1 MSKTLLERAHIIR
14 DEVAEAANTA
24 YRVGQLLAD
33 MIVMLQQSSGDY
45 LSSSHDDTAHGHI
58 TFAKGASVRNGL
70 DVEGATSLGGGATFG
85 DFRSGIV
92 GGRGGRIDGDGNAE
106 VESLTVRSYLR
117 ATELL
122 INRITAIEGD
132 WLMTESGTVEHVE
145 ALGSGR
151 YRLRLRRRWDNDY
164 TAFAPLDILKGVVN
178 TMAARALG
186 VVDAPDASAPLYATS
201 WMLVQDVDLTT
212 NTIGVQLYDDDPA
225 QIPSGRNTAPV
236 VGMNLARWGNQ
247 RNPERQSCLYLS
259 SREGRIVHLSHVDS
273 PILSDSDVSSSFGSV
288 PDFLRQMLG
297 DVLAQDQ
304 DYVYARGL
312 IVQDI
317 IRLGADSLPIAEI
330 VDRGVWK
337 SDATYYHK
345 SRNAETAVYEIS
357 DVWHE
362 GAKWRCLASSQ
373 GVAPSESRP
382 TQWLLLQA
390 APKDGRDGTKGD
402 KGSGTYIRYS
412 NDGGKTFTP
421 SAKSDFTDVSDVG
434 RNLLLGTNT
443 TIRGVKAPMVALRLS
458 RRLKI
463 GETYTLSY
471 KYKGRVGKW
480 TTGYIGGGIYC
491 FPAQNMQTDGEW
503 EVYSQTLTI
512 LDGDPNAPK
521 NTPLWYRYYQLRNM
535 FVNFYVGNDNDN
547 VEREIK
553 DVKLEVGS
561 VATPYSPA
569 PEDLEMGLVAGDWM
583 GTCQSDNGY
592 PKASVSDYTWS
603 KIKGAPGS
611 PGSPGAPG
619 APGKDGKNGRDGL
632 TTQANM
638 LHGTDF
644 KGRLSDVVRAGRWCA
659 QISDN
664 SAFSKGEQYA
674 DMTSPIFGADVM
686 LLSSPGNS
694 NLSSAKNEYSDL
706 VQQLD
711 GKLIPGQQYI
721 FSVYARSRRSNSC
734 KFWMI
739 AYPAGPH
746 TSFVAT
752 KEWQR
757 FSISFSATS
766 EACNFY
772 LRLWNNQGNKPDG
785 SGVYFSAP
793 KLELDGAATPW
804 CLSEDDKR
812 GERGSSLR
820 PRGMW
825 SDLKEGTRFSAG
837 TDGDPFLDVVT
848 MSTAAGTVETYYC
861 TQSHAKSNATAPRAD
876 SAYWR
881 KGDSF
886 EFISTRYALIGSAN
900 IGDAEIRQLR
910 TAPEGHDRVV
920 SIGAEQRTYAAG
932 NAYPSIVQGFRQEG
946 DQRIAVLEFYDGKT
960 GALLY
965 NLGPNGIFSS
975 LKRVGNKWERAGLM
989 WVGEYCT
996 IRQLYDWVVRNTY
1009 PDRQLGQPDMA
1020 HPEFGYKDKR
1030 VQIGELGFGL
1040 WFTEGYTKLNNLGD
1054 GGETLLYN
1062 VSRRGQPLYSSN
1074 PLFSLKPPVNGK
1086 RVFMVSDASIDLY
1099 NRENYG
1105 PNDIFVNSDGSE
1117 NGDISLT
1124 VPPTGWYATRHQ
1136 TMKDTGYSVYH
1147 SELGRDLRLFSLE
1160 LMRINDGFVTDLH
1173 TVYFAREDANPLGGQ
1188 TQKAQFGRDSRGNA
1202 QQHLIP

>member
-58 TFAKGASVRNGL
+58 TFAKGASVREGL
-70 DVEGATSLGGGATFG
+70 DVEGESHLRGGATFG

-145 ALGSGR
+145 PMGGGR

-186 VVDAPDASAPLYATS
+186 VVDAPDADAPLYATS
-201 WMLVQDVDLTT
+201 WMLVQDVDLST

-225 QIPSGRNTAPV
+225 QIPSGRNTPPV

-247 RNPERQSCLYLS
+247 RNAERQSCLYLS

-273 PILSDSDVSSSFGSV
+273 PLLSDSDVSSSFGTV
-288 PDFLRQMLG
+288 PDFLRRMLG
-297 DVLAQDQ
+297 DVLAPDQ
-304 DYVYARGL
+304 DYVFARGL

-337 SDATYYHK
+337 SDARYYHK
-345 SRNAETAVYEIS
+345 SRNADTSVYEIS

-373 GVAPSESRP
+373 GVAPSASRA

-390 APKDGRDGTKGD
+390 APKDGQTSYLHIK
-402 KGSGTYIRYS
+402 YS
-412 NDGGKTFTP
+412 NDGGRTFTANNGETVGDYIGECTDFNQQAPNSP
-421 SAKSDFTDVSDVG
+421 SAYKW
-434 RNLLLGTNT
+434 
-443 TIRGVKAPMVALRLS
+443 S
-458 RRLKI
+458 RIK
-463 GETYTLSY
+463 
-471 KYKGRVGKW
+471 
-480 TTGYIGGGIYC
+480 
-491 FPAQNMQTDGEW
+491 
-503 EVYSQTLTI
+503 
-512 LDGDPNAPK
+512 GDP
-521 NTPLWYRYYQLRNM
+521 
-535 FVNFYVGNDNDN
+535 
-547 VEREIK
+547 
-553 DVKLEVGS
+553 
-561 VATPYSPA
+561 
-569 PEDLEMGLVAGDWM
+569 
-583 GTCQSDNGY
+583 
-592 PKASVSDYTWS
+592 
-603 KIKGAPGS
+603 GAPGND
-611 PGSPGAPG
+611 G

-644 KGRLSDVVRAGRWCA
+644 KGKILDSPHAGRWCA
-659 QISDN
+659 MVTDN
-664 SAFSKGEQYA
+664 SVFSKGEKYA
-674 DMTSPIFGADVM
+674 EMTNPIFGADTM
-686 LLSSPGNS
+686 LLSSPGNP

-711 GKLIPGQQYI
+711 GKLIRGQQYV

-772 LRLWNNQGNKPDG
+772 LRLWNNFGNRPDG
-785 SGVYFSAP
+785 AGVYFAAP

-804 CLSEDDKR
+804 CLSEADKR
-812 GERGSSLR
+812 GERGASIR

-825 SDLKEGTRFSAG
+825 SDLKDGSRFSAG
-837 TDGDPFLDVVT
+837 TDGDPFMDVVT
-848 MSTAAGTVETYYC
+848 ISTAAGTVETYYC
-861 TQSHAKSNATAPRAD
+861 TQSHEKSSATAPRAD

-886 EFISTRYALIGSAN
+886 EFISTRYALIGDAN
-900 IGDAEIRQLR
+900 IDSAQIRQLR

-965 NLGPNGIFSS
+965 NLGPNGIFSA

-996 IRQLYDWVVRNTY
+996 IRQLYDWVVNNRY
-1009 PDRQLGQPDMA
+1009 PERQLGQPDMA
-1020 HPEFGYKDKR
+1020 NPEFGHQDQR
-1030 VQIGELGFGL
+1030 VQIGQLGFGL
-1040 WFTEGYTKLNNLGD
+1040 WFTEGYTTLNNLGD
-1054 GGETLLYN
+1054 SGETKLYN
-1062 VSRRGQPLYSSN
+1062 VSRRGQPLYSSH

-1086 RVFMVSDASIDLY
+1086 RVFMVSDALIDHY
-1099 NRENYG
+1099 TAENYG

-1117 NGDISLT
+1117 NGDIFRT
-1124 VPPTGWYATRHQ
+1124 VPPIGWYATRHQ

-1147 SELGRDLRLFSLE
+1147 PELRQDLRLFSLE
-1160 LMRINDGFVTDLH
+1160 LVRIEDGFITNLD
-1173 TVYFAREDANPLGGQ
+1173 TVYFAIEDANPLAGQ

-1202 QQHLIP
+1202 RERLMP

>member
-45 LSSSHDDTAHGHI
+45 LSSAHDDTAHGHI
-58 TFAKGASVRNGL
+58 TFAKGASVHEGL
-70 DVEGATSLGGGATFG
+70 DVEGESSLRGGATFG

-145 ALGSGR
+145 TVGSGR

-273 PILSDSDVSSSFGSV
+273 PILSDSDVSSSFGTV

-317 IRLGADSLPIAEI
+317 IRLGADSLPMPEI
-330 VDRGVWK
+330 VDRGVWQ
-337 SDATYYHK
+337 SDARYYHK
-345 SRNAETAVYEIS
+345 SRNADTSVYEIS

-362 GAKWRCLASSQ
+362 GAKWRCLANSQ
-373 GVAPSESRP
+373 GIAPSASRA

-390 APKDGRDGTKGD
+390 APQDGQTSYLHIK
-402 KGSGTYIRYS
+402 YS
-412 NDGGKTFTP
+412 NDGGRTFTANNGETVGDYIGECTDFNEQAPNRP
-421 SAKSDFTDVSDVG
+421 SA
-434 RNLLLGTNT
+434 
-443 TIRGVKAPMVALRLS
+443 
-458 RRLKI
+458 
-463 GETYTLSY
+463 Y
-471 KYKGRVGKW
+471 K
-480 TTGYIGGGIYC
+480 
-491 FPAQNMQTDGEW
+491 
-503 EVYSQTLTI
+503 
-512 LDGDPNAPK
+512 
-521 NTPLWYRYYQLRNM
+521 
-535 FVNFYVGNDNDN
+535 
-547 VEREIK
+547 
-553 DVKLEVGS
+553 
-561 VATPYSPA
+561 
-569 PEDLEMGLVAGDWM
+569 
-583 GTCQSDNGY
+583 
-592 PKASVSDYTWS
+592 WS
-603 KIKGAPGS
+603 KIKGE
-611 PGSPGAPG
+611 PGAPG
-619 APGKDGKNGRDGL
+619 APGAPGTPGKDGKNGRDGL

-644 KGRLSDVVRAGRWCA
+644 KGKILDRPHAGRWCA
-659 QISDN
+659 QVTDN
-664 SAFSKGEQYA
+664 SAFTKGEQYA
-674 DMTSPIFGADVM
+674 AMSSPIFGADVV
-686 LLSSPGNS
+686 LLTSPGNS
-694 NLSSAKNEYSDL
+694 NLSSAKNEYSEL
-706 VQQLD
+706 VQQFA
-711 GKLIPGQQYI
+711 GKLIPGQQYV

-739 AYPAGPH
+739 AYPAGPQ

-757 FSISFSATS
+757 FSISFSAAS

-772 LRLWNNQGNKPDG
+772 LRLWNNFGNKPDG
-785 SGVYFSAP
+785 SGVYFAAP

-804 CLSEDDKR
+804 CLSEADKR

-825 SDLKEGTRFSAG
+825 SDLKDGSRFSAG
-837 TDGDPFLDVVT
+837 TDGDPFMDVVT
-848 MSTAAGTVETYYC
+848 MSTGAGTVETYYC
-861 TQSHAKSNATAPRAD
+861 TQSHEKSSATAPRAD

-886 EFISTRYALIGSAN
+886 EFISTRYALIGDATIDSAQV
-900 IGDAEIRQLR
+900 RQLR

-920 SIGAEQRTYAAG
+920 SVGAEQRTYAAG

-965 NLGPNGIFSS
+965 NLGPNGIFSA
-975 LKRVGNKWERAGLM
+975 LKRVGNKWDRAGLM

-996 IRQLYDWVVRNTY
+996 IRQLYDWVVKNIY
-1009 PDRQLGQPDMA
+1009 PNRQLGQPDMA
-1020 HPEFGYKDKR
+1020 HPEFGHKDQR
-1030 VQIGELGFGL
+1030 VEIGELGFGL
-1040 WFTEGYTKLNNLGD
+1040 WFTEGYTTLNNLGD
-1054 GGETLLYN
+1054 SGETKLYN
-1062 VSRRGQPLYSSN
+1062 VSRRGQPLYSSH

-1086 RVFMVSDASIDLY
+1086 RVFMVSDLSIDLY
-1099 NRENYG
+1099 NSENYG
-1105 PNDIFVNSDGSE
+1105 PNDILVNSDGSE

-1147 SELGRDLRLFSLE
+1147 TELGRRLDLYSLE
-1160 LMRINDGFVTDLH
+1160 LVRINDGFITDLH
-1173 TVYFAREDANPLGGQ
+1173 TVYFAEEDAYPQGGQ
-1188 TQKAQFGRDSRGNA
+1188 TQKAQFGRDSSGNA
-1202 QQHLIP
+1202 RPHLIP

>member
-58 TFAKGASVRNGL
+58 TFAKGASVRDGL
-70 DVEGATSLGGGATFG
+70 DVEGASSLRGGATFG
-85 DFRSGIV
+85 DFRSGLV

-145 ALGSGR
+145 AVGGGR

-186 VVDAPDASAPLYATS
+186 VVDAPNASAPLYATS
-201 WMLVQDVDLTT
+201 WMLVQDVDLST

-273 PILSDSDVSSSFGSV
+273 PLLSDSDVSSSFGSV
-288 PDFLRQMLG
+288 PDFLRQLLG
-297 DVLAQDQ
+297 DVLAPDQ

-317 IRLGADSLPIAEI
+317 IRLGADSLPMPEI

-337 SDATYYHK
+337 SDARYYHK
-345 SRNAETAVYEIS
+345 SRNADTAVYEIS

-373 GVAPSESRP
+373 GVAPSASRP

-390 APKDGRDGTKGD
+390 APQDGQTSYLHIK
-402 KGSGTYIRYS
+402 YS
-412 NDGGKTFTP
+412 NDGGRTFTANNGDTVGDYIGECTDFNERAPSTP
-421 SAKSDFTDVSDVG
+421 SA
-434 RNLLLGTNT
+434 
-443 TIRGVKAPMVALRLS
+443 
-458 RRLKI
+458 
-463 GETYTLSY
+463 Y
-471 KYKGRVGKW
+471 K
-480 TTGYIGGGIYC
+480 
-491 FPAQNMQTDGEW
+491 
-503 EVYSQTLTI
+503 
-512 LDGDPNAPK
+512 
-521 NTPLWYRYYQLRNM
+521 
-535 FVNFYVGNDNDN
+535 
-547 VEREIK
+547 
-553 DVKLEVGS
+553 
-561 VATPYSPA
+561 
-569 PEDLEMGLVAGDWM
+569 
-583 GTCQSDNGY
+583 
-592 PKASVSDYTWS
+592 WS
-603 KIKGAPGS
+603 KIKGEPGAPGS
-611 PGSPGAPG
+611 DG

-644 KGRLSDVVRAGRWCA
+644 RGKILDRPQAGRWCA
-659 QISDN
+659 QVTEH
-664 SAFSKGEQYA
+664 SAFTKGEQYA
-674 DMTSPIFGADVM
+674 AMSSPIFGADVV
-686 LLSSPGNS
+686 LLTSPGNS
-694 NLSSAKNEYSDL
+694 NLSSTKNEYSEM
-706 VQQLD
+706 VQQFA
-711 GKLIPGQQYI
+711 GKLIPGQQYV

-734 KFWMI
+734 KFWLI
-739 AYPAGPH
+739 AYPAGPQ

-757 FSISFSATS
+757 FSISFSAAS

-772 LRLWNNQGNKPDG
+772 LRLWNNFGNKPDG
-785 SGVYFSAP
+785 SGVYFAAP
-793 KLELDGAATPW
+793 KLELDGVATPW

-837 TDGDPFLDVVT
+837 TDGDPFMDVVT

-861 TQSHAKSNATAPRAD
+861 TQSHVKSNATAPRAD

-886 EFISTRYALIGSAN
+886 EFISTRYALIGDAN
-900 IGDAEIRQLR
+900 IDSAQIRQLR

-965 NLGPNGIFSS
+965 NLGPNGIFSA
-975 LKRVGNKWERAGLM
+975 LNRVGNKWERAGLM

-996 IRQLYDWVVRNTY
+996 IRQLYDWVVKNYY
-1009 PDRQLGQPDMA
+1009 PDPQPGQPDMA
-1020 HPEFGYKDKR
+1020 NPEFGHQDQR
-1030 VQIGELGFGL
+1030 VQIGQLGFGL
-1040 WFTEGYTKLNNLGD
+1040 WFTEGYTTLNNLGD
-1054 GGETLLYN
+1054 GGETKLYN
-1062 VSRRGQPLYSSN
+1062 VSRRGQPLYSSH
-1074 PLFSLKPPVNGK
+1074 PLFSLKAPVNGK
-1086 RVFMVSDASIDLY
+1086 RVFMVSDLSIDLY
-1099 NRENYG
+1099 NAENYG
-1105 PNDIFVNSDGSE
+1105 PNDILVNSDGSE

-1147 SELGRDLRLFSLE
+1147 SELRQNLRLFSLE

-1173 TVYFAREDANPLGGQ
+1173 TVYFAEEDANPRGGQ

-1202 QQHLIP
+1202 RQRLMP

>member
-58 TFAKGASVRNGL
+58 TFAKGASVRDGL
-70 DVEGATSLGGGATFG
+70 DVDGESRLRGGATFG

-145 ALGSGR
+145 AVGGGR

-201 WMLVQDVDLTT
+201 WMLVQDVDLST

-225 QIPSGRNTAPV
+225 QIPSGRNTPPV

-247 RNPERQSCLYLS
+247 RNAERQSCLYLS

-273 PILSDSDVSSSFGSV
+273 PILSDSDVSSSFGTV
-288 PDFLRQMLG
+288 PDFLRRMLG
-297 DVLAQDQ
+297 DVLAPDQ
-304 DYVYARGL
+304 DYVFARGL

-337 SDATYYHK
+337 SDARYYHK
-345 SRNAETAVYEIS
+345 SRNADTSVYEIS

-362 GAKWRCLASSQ
+362 GAKWRCLADSQ
-373 GVAPSESRP
+373 GVAPSASRA

-390 APKDGRDGTKGD
+390 APEDGKNGKTSYVHIK
-402 KGSGTYIRYS
+402 YS
-412 NDGGKTFTP
+412 NDGGRSFT
-421 SAKSDFTDVSDVG
+421 SNNGETVG
-434 RNLLLGTNT
+434 DY
-443 TIRGVKAPMVALRLS
+443 
-458 RRLKI
+458 I
-463 GETYTLSY
+463 GECTDFNEIAPNSPSSY
-471 KYKGRVGKW
+471 K
-480 TTGYIGGGIYC
+480 
-491 FPAQNMQTDGEW
+491 
-503 EVYSQTLTI
+503 
-512 LDGDPNAPK
+512 
-521 NTPLWYRYYQLRNM
+521 
-535 FVNFYVGNDNDN
+535 
-547 VEREIK
+547 
-553 DVKLEVGS
+553 
-561 VATPYSPA
+561 
-569 PEDLEMGLVAGDWM
+569 
-583 GTCQSDNGY
+583 
-592 PKASVSDYTWS
+592 WS
-603 KIKGAPGS
+603 KIKGEPGA
-611 PGSPGAPG
+611 PGAPG

-644 KGRLSDVVRAGRWCA
+644 KGKILDSPRAGRWCA
-659 QISDN
+659 MVTDN
-664 SAFSKGEQYA
+664 SVFSKAEKYA
-674 DMTSPIFGADVM
+674 EMTNPIFGADTM
-686 LLSSPGNS
+686 LLSSPGNP
-694 NLSSAKNEYSDL
+694 NLSSTKNEYSDL

-711 GKLIPGQQYI
+711 GKLIRGQQYV

-757 FSISFSATS
+757 FSISFSAAS

-772 LRLWNNQGNKPDG
+772 LRLWNNFGNRPDG
-785 SGVYFSAP
+785 AGVYFAAP

-804 CLSEDDKR
+804 CLSEADKR
-812 GERGSSLR
+812 GERGASIR

-825 SDLKEGTRFSAG
+825 SDLKDGSRFSAG
-837 TDGDPFLDVVT
+837 TDGNPFMDVVT
-848 MSTAAGTVETYYC
+848 ISTAAGTVETYYC
-861 TQSHAKSNATAPRAD
+861 TQSHEKSSATAPRAD

-886 EFISTRYALIGSAN
+886 EFISTRYALIGDAHIDSAQ
-900 IGDAEIRQLR
+900 IRQLR

-965 NLGPNGIFSS
+965 NLGPNGIFSA
-975 LKRVGNKWERAGLM
+975 LKRVGNKWKRAGLM

-996 IRQLYDWVVRNTY
+996 IRQLYDWVVYNIY
-1009 PDRQLGQPDMA
+1009 PAPQLGQPDMA
-1020 HPEFGYKDKR
+1020 NPEFGHQDKR

-1040 WFTEGYTKLNNLGD
+1040 WFEEGYTTLNNLGD
-1054 GGETLLYN
+1054 SGETKLYN
-1062 VSRRGQPLYSSN
+1062 VSRRGQPLYSSH
-1074 PLFSLKPPVNGK
+1074 PLFSLKPPVNGN
-1086 RVFMVSDASIDLY
+1086 RVFMVSDLSIDLY
-1099 NRENYG
+1099 NAENYG

-1117 NGDISLT
+1117 IGDISLT

-1136 TMKDTGYSVYH
+1136 TMTDTGYSVH
-1147 SELGRDLRLFSLE
+1147 HPELRQDLRLFSLE
-1160 LMRINDGFVTDLH
+1160 LVRIEDGFVTDRD
-1173 TVYFAREDANPLGGQ
+1173 TVYFTKEDAYPRGGQ

-1202 QQHLIP
+1202 RERLMP

>member
-58 TFAKGASVRNGL
+58 TFAKGASVREGL
-70 DVEGATSLGGGATFG
+70 DVEGASSLRGGATFG

-145 ALGSGR
+145 SVGGGR

-186 VVDAPDASAPLYATS
+186 VVDAPDADAPLYATS
-201 WMLVQDVDLTT
+201 WMLVQDVDLST

-225 QIPSGRNTAPV
+225 QIPSGRNTPPV

-247 RNPERQSCLYLS
+247 RNAERQSCLYLS

-273 PILSDSDVSSSFGSV
+273 PILSDSDVSSSFGTV

-297 DVLAQDQ
+297 DVLAPDQ
-304 DYVYARGL
+304 DYVFARGL

-317 IRLGADSLPIAEI
+317 IRLGPDSLPIAEI
-330 VDRGVWK
+330 VDRGVWQ
-337 SDATYYHK
+337 SDARYYHK
-345 SRNAETAVYEIS
+345 SRNADTSVYEIS

-362 GAKWRCLASSQ
+362 GAKWRCLADSQ
-373 GVAPSESRP
+373 GVAPSASRA

-390 APKDGRDGTKGD
+390 APEDGKNGKTSYVHIK
-402 KGSGTYIRYS
+402 YS
-412 NDGGKTFTP
+412 NDGGRSFT
-421 SAKSDFTDVSDVG
+421 SNNGETVG
-434 RNLLLGTNT
+434 DY
-443 TIRGVKAPMVALRLS
+443 
-458 RRLKI
+458 I
-463 GETYTLSY
+463 GECTDFNEIAPNSPSSY
-471 KYKGRVGKW
+471 K
-480 TTGYIGGGIYC
+480 
-491 FPAQNMQTDGEW
+491 
-503 EVYSQTLTI
+503 
-512 LDGDPNAPK
+512 
-521 NTPLWYRYYQLRNM
+521 
-535 FVNFYVGNDNDN
+535 
-547 VEREIK
+547 
-553 DVKLEVGS
+553 
-561 VATPYSPA
+561 
-569 PEDLEMGLVAGDWM
+569 
-583 GTCQSDNGY
+583 
-592 PKASVSDYTWS
+592 WS
-603 KIKGAPGS
+603 KIKGEPGA
-611 PGSPGAPG
+611 PGAPG

-644 KGRLSDVVRAGRWCA
+644 KGKILDSPHAGRWCA
-659 QISDN
+659 MVTDN
-664 SAFSKGEQYA
+664 SVFSKGEKYA
-674 DMTSPIFGADVM
+674 EMTNPIFGADTM
-686 LLSSPGNS
+686 LLSSPGNP
-694 NLSSAKNEYSDL
+694 NLSSTKNEYSDL
-706 VQQLD
+706 VQQFD
-711 GKLIPGQQYI
+711 GKLIRGQQYV

-772 LRLWNNQGNKPDG
+772 LRLWNNFGNRPDG
-785 SGVYFSAP
+785 AGVYFAAP

-812 GERGSSLR
+812 GERGGTIR

-825 SDLKEGTRFSAG
+825 SDLKDGSRFSAG
-837 TDGDPFLDVVT
+837 TDGDPFMDVVT
-848 MSTAAGTVETYYC
+848 ISTAAGTVETYYC
-861 TQSHAKSNATAPRAD
+861 TQSHEKSSATAPRAD

-886 EFISTRYALIGSAN
+886 EFISTRYALIGDAN
-900 IGDAEIRQLR
+900 IDSAQIRQLR

-965 NLGPNGIFSS
+965 NLGPNGIFSA

-996 IRQLYDWVVRNTY
+996 IRQLYDWVVYNNY

-1020 HPEFGYKDKR
+1020 NPEFGHQGER
-1030 VQIGELGFGL
+1030 VEIGQLGFGL
-1040 WFTEGYTKLNNLGD
+1040 WFEEGYTTLNNLGD
-1054 GGETLLYN
+1054 SGQSRLYN
-1062 VSRRGQPLYSSN
+1062 VSRRGT
-1074 PLFSLKPPVNGK
+1074 PLFSGK

-1117 NGDISLT
+1117 NGDIFRT
-1124 VPPTGWYATRHQ
+1124 VPPIGWYATRHQ

-1147 SELGRDLRLFSLE
+1147 PELRQDLRLYTLE
-1160 LMRINDGFVTDLH
+1160 LVRINDGYITDRY
-1173 TVYFAREDANPLGGQ
+1173 TVYFTKEDAYPRGGQ

-1202 QQHLIP
+1202 RERLMP

>member
-58 TFAKGASVRNGL
+58 TFAKGASVREGL
-70 DVEGATSLGGGATFG
+70 DVEGGSSLRGGATFG

-145 ALGSGR
+145 AMGGGR

-201 WMLVQDVDLTT
+201 WMLVQDVDLST

-225 QIPSGRNTAPV
+225 QIPSGRNTPPV

-247 RNPERQSCLYLS
+247 RNAERQSCLYLS

-273 PILSDSDVSSSFGSV
+273 PILSDSDVSSSFGTV
-288 PDFLRQMLG
+288 PDFLRRMLG
-297 DVLAQDQ
+297 DVLAPDQ

-317 IRLGADSLPIAEI
+317 IRLGPDSLPIAEI
-330 VDRGVWK
+330 VDRGVWT
-337 SDATYYHK
+337 SDARYYHK
-345 SRNAETAVYEIS
+345 SRNADTSVYEIS

-362 GAKWRCLASSQ
+362 GAKWRCLADSQ
-373 GVAPSESRP
+373 GVAPSSSRA

-390 APKDGRDGTKGD
+390 APKDGRDGAKGD
-402 KGSGTYIRYS
+402 KGEQGE
-412 NDGGKTFTP
+412 
-421 SAKSDFTDVSDVG
+421 
-434 RNLLLGTNT
+434 
-443 TIRGVKAPMVALRLS
+443 RGER
-458 RRLKI
+458 
-463 GETYTLSY
+463 
-471 KYKGRVGKW
+471 
-480 TTGYIGGGIYC
+480 
-491 FPAQNMQTDGEW
+491 
-503 EVYSQTLTI
+503 
-512 LDGDPNAPK
+512 
-521 NTPLWYRYYQLRNM
+521 
-535 FVNFYVGNDNDN
+535 GND
-547 VEREIK
+547 
-553 DVKLEVGS
+553 
-561 VATPYSPA
+561 
-569 PEDLEMGLVAGDWM
+569 
-583 GTCQSDNGY
+583 
-592 PKASVSDYTWS
+592 
-603 KIKGAPGS
+603 GAPGA
-611 PGSPGAPG
+611 PGAPGRDG
-619 APGKDGKNGRDGL
+619 APGKDGKNGRDGV

-644 KGRLSDVVRAGRWCA
+644 KGKILDSPHAGRWCA
-659 QISDN
+659 MVTDN
-664 SAFSKGEQYA
+664 SVFSKGEKYA
-674 DMTSPIFGADVM
+674 EMTNPIFGADTM
-686 LLSSPGNS
+686 LLSSPGNPS
-694 NLSSAKNEYSDL
+694 LSSAKNEYSDL

-711 GKLIPGQQYI
+711 GKLIRGQQYV

-772 LRLWNNQGNKPDG
+772 LRLWNNFGNRPDG
-785 SGVYFSAP
+785 AGVYFAAP

-812 GERGSSLR
+812 GERGASIR

-825 SDLKEGTRFSAG
+825 SDLKEGTHFSAG
-837 TDGDPFLDVVT
+837 TDGDPFMDVVT
-848 MSTAAGTVETYYC
+848 ISTAAGTVETYYC
-861 TQSHAKSNATAPRAD
+861 TQSHEKSSATAPRAD

-886 EFISTRYALIGSAN
+886 EFISTRYALIGDAN
-900 IGDAEIRQLR
+900 IDSAQVRQLR

-965 NLGPNGIFSS
+965 NLGPNGIFSA

-996 IRQLYDWVVRNTY
+996 VRQLYDWVVYNKY

-1020 HPEFGYKDKR
+1020 NPEFGHQDQR
-1030 VQIGELGFGL
+1030 VEIGQLGFGL
-1040 WFTEGYTKLNNLGD
+1040 WFEEGYTTLNNLGD
-1054 GGETLLYN
+1054 SGQSRLYN
-1062 VSRRGQPLYSSN
+1062 VSRRGT
-1074 PLFSLKPPVNGK
+1074 PLFSGK

-1136 TMKDTGYSVYH
+1136 TMKDTGYSVH
-1147 SELGRDLRLFSLE
+1147 HPELRQDLRLFSLE
-1160 LMRINDGFVTDLH
+1160 LVRIDDGFVTDRD
-1173 TVYFAREDANPLGGQ
+1173 TVYFTKEDAYPQGGQ

-1202 QQHLIP
+1202 RERLMP

>member
-58 TFAKGASVRNGL
+58 TFEKGASVRDGL

-145 ALGSGR
+145 AVGGGR

-225 QIPSGRNTAPV
+225 QIPSGRNTPPV

-247 RNPERQSCLYLS
+247 RNAERQSCLYLS

-297 DVLAQDQ
+297 DVLAPDQ

-317 IRLGADSLPIAEI
+317 IRLGADSLPMPEI
-330 VDRGVWK
+330 VDRGVWQ
-337 SDATYYHK
+337 SDARYYHK
-345 SRNAETAVYEIS
+345 SRNADTSVYEIS

-362 GAKWRCLASSQ
+362 GTKWRCLATSQ
-373 GVAPSESRP
+373 GVAPSASRP

-390 APKDGRDGTKGD
+390 APQDGRTSYLHIK
-402 KGSGTYIRYS
+402 YS
-412 NDGGKTFTP
+412 NDGGRTFTANNGETVGDYIGECTDFNKQAPNSP
-421 SAKSDFTDVSDVG
+421 SAYKW
-434 RNLLLGTNT
+434 
-443 TIRGVKAPMVALRLS
+443 S
-458 RRLKI
+458 RIK
-463 GETYTLSY
+463 
-471 KYKGRVGKW
+471 
-480 TTGYIGGGIYC
+480 
-491 FPAQNMQTDGEW
+491 
-503 EVYSQTLTI
+503 
-512 LDGDPNAPK
+512 GDP
-521 NTPLWYRYYQLRNM
+521 
-535 FVNFYVGNDNDN
+535 
-547 VEREIK
+547 
-553 DVKLEVGS
+553 
-561 VATPYSPA
+561 
-569 PEDLEMGLVAGDWM
+569 
-583 GTCQSDNGY
+583 
-592 PKASVSDYTWS
+592 
-603 KIKGAPGS
+603 GAPGS
-611 PGSPGAPG
+611 DG

-644 KGRLSDVVRAGRWCA
+644 KGKILDRPQAGRWCA
-659 QISDN
+659 QVTEN
-664 SAFSKGEQYA
+664 SAFTKGEQYA
-674 DMTSPIFGADVM
+674 AMSSPIFGADVV
-686 LLSSPGNS
+686 LLTSPGNS
-694 NLSSAKNEYSDL
+694 NLSSAKNEYSEL
-706 VQQLD
+706 VQQFA
-711 GKLIPGQQYI
+711 GKLIPGQQYV

-734 KFWMI
+734 KFWLI
-739 AYPAGPH
+739 AYPAGPQ
-746 TSFVAT
+746 TSFVVT

-757 FSISFSATS
+757 FSISFSAAS

-772 LRLWNNQGNKPDG
+772 LRLWNNYGNKPDG
-785 SGVYFSAP
+785 SGVYFAAP

-837 TDGDPFLDVVT
+837 TDGDPFMDVVT
-848 MSTAAGTVETYYC
+848 MSTSAGTVETYYC
-861 TQSHAKSNATAPRAD
+861 TQSHAKSSATAPRAD

-886 EFISTRYALIGSAN
+886 EFISTRYALIGDAN
-900 IGDAEIRQLR
+900 IDSAQIRQLR

-965 NLGPNGIFSS
+965 NLGPNGIFSA

-996 IRQLYDWVVRNTY
+996 IRQLYDWVVHNRY

-1020 HPEFGYKDKR
+1020 HPEFGHKDKR

-1040 WFTEGYTKLNNLGD
+1040 WFTEGYTTLNNLGD
-1054 GGETLLYN
+1054 SGQSRLYN
-1062 VSRRGQPLYSSN
+1062 VSRRGT
-1074 PLFSLKPPVNGK
+1074 PLFSGK

-1136 TMKDTGYSVYH
+1136 TMQRTGYSVYH
-1147 SELGRDLRLFSLE
+1147 TELGRRLDLYSLE
-1160 LMRINDGFVTDLH
+1160 LVRINDGFVTDRH
-1173 TVYFAREDANPLGGQ
+1173 TVYFALEDAYPLGGQ
-1188 TQKAQFGRDSRGNA
+1188 TQKAQFGRDSSGNA
-1202 QQHLIP
+1202 RPHLIP

>member
-1 MSKTLLERAHIIR
+1 MAKTLLERAHIIR

-58 TFAKGASVRNGL
+58 TFAKGASVREGL
-70 DVEGATSLGGGATFG
+70 DVEGESSLRGGATFG

-145 ALGSGR
+145 SMGGGR

-186 VVDAPDASAPLYATS
+186 VVDAPDANAPLYATS
-201 WMLVQDVDLTT
+201 WMLVQDVDLST

-225 QIPSGRNTAPV
+225 QIPSGRNTPPV

-247 RNPERQSCLYLS
+247 RNAERQSCLYLS

-273 PILSDSDVSSSFGSV
+273 PLLSDSDVSSSFGSV

-297 DVLAQDQ
+297 DVLAPDQ

-317 IRLGADSLPIAEI
+317 IRLGADSLPMPEI
-330 VDRGVWK
+330 VDRGVWQR
-337 SDATYYHK
+337 DARYYHK
-345 SRNAETAVYEIS
+345 SRNADTSVYEIS

-362 GAKWRCLASSQ
+362 GAKWRCLANSQ
-373 GVAPSESRP
+373 GVAPSASRP

-390 APKDGRDGTKGD
+390 APQDGQTSYLHIK
-402 KGSGTYIRYS
+402 YS
-412 NDGGKTFTP
+412 NDGGRTFTANNGETVGDYIGECTDFNQQAPNSP
-421 SAKSDFTDVSDVG
+421 SAYKW
-434 RNLLLGTNT
+434 
-443 TIRGVKAPMVALRLS
+443 S
-458 RRLKI
+458 RIK
-463 GETYTLSY
+463 
-471 KYKGRVGKW
+471 
-480 TTGYIGGGIYC
+480 
-491 FPAQNMQTDGEW
+491 
-503 EVYSQTLTI
+503 
-512 LDGDPNAPK
+512 GDP
-521 NTPLWYRYYQLRNM
+521 
-535 FVNFYVGNDNDN
+535 
-547 VEREIK
+547 
-553 DVKLEVGS
+553 
-561 VATPYSPA
+561 
-569 PEDLEMGLVAGDWM
+569 
-583 GTCQSDNGY
+583 
-592 PKASVSDYTWS
+592 
-603 KIKGAPGS
+603 GAPGND
-611 PGSPGAPG
+611 G

-644 KGRLSDVVRAGRWCA
+644 KGKILDSPHAGRWCA
-659 QISDN
+659 MVTDN
-664 SAFSKGEQYA
+664 SVFSKAEKYA
-674 DMTSPIFGADVM
+674 EMTNPIFGADTM
-686 LLSSPGNS
+686 LLSSPGNP

-706 VQQLD
+706 VQQFD
-711 GKLIPGQQYI
+711 GKLIRGQQYV

-772 LRLWNNQGNKPDG
+772 LRLWNNFGNRPDG
-785 SGVYFSAP
+785 AGVYFAAP

-804 CLSEDDKR
+804 CLSEADKR
-812 GERGSSLR
+812 GERGASIR

-825 SDLKEGTRFSAG
+825 SDLKDGSRFSAG
-837 TDGDPFLDVVT
+837 TDGDPFMDVVT
-848 MSTAAGTVETYYC
+848 ISTGAGTVETYYC
-861 TQSHAKSNATAPRAD
+861 TQSHEKSSATAPRAD

-886 EFISTRYALIGSAN
+886 EFISTRYALIGDAN
-900 IGDAEIRQLR
+900 IDSAQVRQLR

-965 NLGPNGIFSS
+965 NLGPNGIFSA
-975 LKRVGNKWERAGLM
+975 LNRVGNKWERAGLM

-996 IRQLYDWVVRNTY
+996 VRQLYDWVVYNKY

-1020 HPEFGYKDKR
+1020 NPEFGHQDNR
-1030 VQIGELGFGL
+1030 VEIGQLGFGL
-1040 WFTEGYTKLNNLGD
+1040 WFEEGYTTLNNLGD
-1054 GGETLLYN
+1054 SGQSRLYN
-1062 VSRRGQPLYSSN
+1062 VSRRGT
-1074 PLFSLKPPVNGK
+1074 PLFSGK

-1105 PNDIFVNSDGSE
+1105 PHDIFVNSDGSE
-1117 NGDISLT
+1117 NGDIFRT
-1124 VPPTGWYATRHQ
+1124 VPPIGWYATRHQ

-1147 SELGRDLRLFSLE
+1147 PELRQDLRLFSLE
-1160 LMRINDGFVTDLH
+1160 LVRINDGYITDRY
-1173 TVYFAREDANPLGGQ
+1173 TVYFTKEDAYPRGGQ

-1202 QQHLIP
+1202 RERLMP

>member
-58 TFAKGASVRNGL
+58 TFAKGASVRDGL
-70 DVEGATSLGGGATFG
+70 DVDGESRLRGGATFG
-85 DFRSGIV
+85 DFRSGLV

-145 ALGSGR
+145 PMGGGR

-201 WMLVQDVDLTT
+201 WMLVQDVDLST

-225 QIPSGRNTAPV
+225 QIPSGRNTPPV

-247 RNPERQSCLYLS
+247 RNAERQSCLYLS

-273 PILSDSDVSSSFGSV
+273 PILSDSDVSSSFGTV

-297 DVLAQDQ
+297 DVLAQGQ
-304 DYVYARGL
+304 DYVFARGL

-330 VDRGVWK
+330 VDRGVWT
-337 SDATYYHK
+337 SDARYYHK
-345 SRNAETAVYEIS
+345 SRNADTSVYEIS

-362 GAKWRCLASSQ
+362 GAKWRCLADSQ
-373 GVAPSESRP
+373 GVAPSASRA

-390 APKDGRDGTKGD
+390 APQDGQT
-402 KGSGTYIRYS
+402 TYLHIKYS
-412 NDGGKTFTP
+412 NDGGQSFTANNGETVGDYIGECTDFNKIAPNLP
-421 SAKSDFTDVSDVG
+421 SA
-434 RNLLLGTNT
+434 
-443 TIRGVKAPMVALRLS
+443 
-458 RRLKI
+458 
-463 GETYTLSY
+463 Y
-471 KYKGRVGKW
+471 K
-480 TTGYIGGGIYC
+480 
-491 FPAQNMQTDGEW
+491 
-503 EVYSQTLTI
+503 
-512 LDGDPNAPK
+512 
-521 NTPLWYRYYQLRNM
+521 
-535 FVNFYVGNDNDN
+535 
-547 VEREIK
+547 
-553 DVKLEVGS
+553 
-561 VATPYSPA
+561 
-569 PEDLEMGLVAGDWM
+569 
-583 GTCQSDNGY
+583 
-592 PKASVSDYTWS
+592 WS
-603 KIKGAPGS
+603 KIKGEPGAPGS
-611 PGSPGAPG
+611 DG

-644 KGRLSDVVRAGRWCA
+644 KGKILDSPQAGRWCA
-659 QISDN
+659 MVTDN
-664 SAFSKGEQYA
+664 SRFSKGEKYA
-674 DMTSPIFGADVM
+674 EMTNPIFGADTM
-686 LLSSPGNS
+686 LLSSPGNP

-711 GKLIPGQQYI
+711 GKLIRGQQYV

-772 LRLWNNQGNKPDG
+772 LRLWNNFGNRPDG
-785 SGVYFSAP
+785 AGVYFAAP

-804 CLSEDDKR
+804 CLSEADKR
-812 GERGSSLR
+812 GERGASIR

-825 SDLKEGTRFSAG
+825 SDLKEGSRFSAG
-837 TDGDPFLDVVT
+837 TDGDPFMDVVT
-848 MSTAAGTVETYYC
+848 ISTSAGTVETYYC
-861 TQSHAKSNATAPRAD
+861 TQSHEKSSATAPRAD

-886 EFISTRYALIGSAN
+886 EFISTRYALIGDAN
-900 IGDAEIRQLR
+900 IDSAQVRQLR

-965 NLGPNGIFSS
+965 NLGPNGIFSA

-996 IRQLYDWVVRNTY
+996 IRQLYDWVVYNKY

-1020 HPEFGYKDKR
+1020 NPEFGHQDKR

-1040 WFTEGYTKLNNLGD
+1040 WFEEGYTVLNNLGD
-1054 GGETLLYN
+1054 SGQSRLYN
-1062 VSRRGQPLYSSN
+1062 VSRRGT
-1074 PLFSLKPPVNGK
+1074 PLFSGK

-1117 NGDISLT
+1117 SGDISLT

-1147 SELGRDLRLFSLE
+1147 PELRQDLRLFSLE
-1160 LMRINDGFVTDLH
+1160 LVRINDGYITDRY
-1173 TVYFAREDANPLGGQ
+1173 TVYFTKEDAYPQGGQ

-1202 QQHLIP
+1202 RERLMP

>member
-58 TFAKGASVRNGL
+58 TFAKGASVRDGL
-70 DVEGATSLGGGATFG
+70 DVEGASSLRGGATFG

-106 VESLTVRSYLR
+106 VESLTVRSSLR

-145 ALGSGR
+145 AVGGGR

-186 VVDAPDASAPLYATS
+186 VVDAPDADAPLYATS
-201 WMLVQDVDLTT
+201 WMLVQDVDLSS

-225 QIPSGRNTAPV
+225 QIPSGRNTPPV

-247 RNPERQSCLYLS
+247 RNAERQSCLYLS

-273 PILSDSDVSSSFGSV
+273 PLLSDSDVSSSFGTV

-297 DVLAQDQ
+297 DVLAPDQ
-304 DYVYARGL
+304 DYVFARGL

-330 VDRGVWK
+330 VDRGVWT
-337 SDATYYHK
+337 SDARYYHK
-345 SRNAETAVYEIS
+345 SRNADTSVYEIS

-362 GAKWRCLASSQ
+362 GAKWRCLADSQ
-373 GVAPSESRP
+373 GVAPSASRA

-390 APKDGRDGTKGD
+390 APKDGRDGAQGD
-402 KGSGTYIRYS
+402 KGEQGE
-412 NDGGKTFTP
+412 
-421 SAKSDFTDVSDVG
+421 
-434 RNLLLGTNT
+434 
-443 TIRGVKAPMVALRLS
+443 RGER
-458 RRLKI
+458 
-463 GETYTLSY
+463 
-471 KYKGRVGKW
+471 
-480 TTGYIGGGIYC
+480 
-491 FPAQNMQTDGEW
+491 
-503 EVYSQTLTI
+503 
-512 LDGDPNAPK
+512 
-521 NTPLWYRYYQLRNM
+521 
-535 FVNFYVGNDNDN
+535 GND
-547 VEREIK
+547 
-553 DVKLEVGS
+553 
-561 VATPYSPA
+561 
-569 PEDLEMGLVAGDWM
+569 
-583 GTCQSDNGY
+583 
-592 PKASVSDYTWS
+592 
-603 KIKGAPGS
+603 GAPGA
-611 PGSPGAPG
+611 PGAPGRDG

-644 KGRLSDVVRAGRWCA
+644 KGKILDSPHAGRWCA
-659 QISDN
+659 MVTDN
-664 SAFSKGEQYA
+664 SVFSKGEKYA
-674 DMTSPIFGADVM
+674 EMTNPIFGADTM
-686 LLSSPGNS
+686 LLSSPGNPS
-694 NLSSAKNEYSDL
+694 LSSTKNEYSDL

-711 GKLIPGQQYI
+711 GKLIRGQQYV

-772 LRLWNNQGNKPDG
+772 LRLWNNFGNRPDG
-785 SGVYFSAP
+785 AGVYFAAP

-804 CLSEDDKR
+804 CLSEADKR
-812 GERGSSLR
+812 GERGASIR

-825 SDLKEGTRFSAG
+825 SDLKDGSRFSAG
-837 TDGDPFLDVVT
+837 TDGDPFMDVVT
-848 MSTAAGTVETYYC
+848 ISTAAGTVETYYC
-861 TQSHAKSNATAPRAD
+861 TQSHEKSSATAPRAD

-886 EFISTRYALIGSAN
+886 EFISTRYALIGDAN
-900 IGDAEIRQLR
+900 IDSAQIRQLR

-965 NLGPNGIFSS
+965 NLGPNGIFSA

-996 IRQLYDWVVRNTY
+996 IRQLYDWVVYNKY

-1020 HPEFGYKDKR
+1020 NPEFGHQDQR
-1030 VQIGELGFGL
+1030 VEIGQLGFGL
-1040 WFTEGYTKLNNLGD
+1040 WFEEGYTTLNNLGD
-1054 GGETLLYN
+1054 SGQSRLYN
-1062 VSRRGQPLYSSN
+1062 VSRRGT
-1074 PLFSLKPPVNGK
+1074 PLFSGK

-1117 NGDISLT
+1117 NGDIFRT
-1124 VPPTGWYATRHQ
+1124 VPPIGWYATRHQ
-1136 TMKDTGYSVYH
+1136 TMQRTGYSVYH
-1147 SELGRDLRLFSLE
+1147 GELRQNLDLYSLE
-1160 LMRINDGFVTDLH
+1160 LVRINDGYITDRH
-1173 TVYFAREDANPLGGQ
+1173 TVYFTKEDAYPQGGQ

-1202 QQHLIP
+1202 RERLMP

>member
-58 TFAKGASVRNGL
+58 TFAKGASVRDGL
-70 DVEGATSLGGGATFG
+70 DVEGESRLRGGATFG

-145 ALGSGR
+145 SMGGGR

-186 VVDAPDASAPLYATS
+186 VVDAPDAGAPLYATS
-201 WMLVQDVDLTT
+201 WMLVQDVDLST

-225 QIPSGRNTAPV
+225 QIPSGRNTPPV

-247 RNPERQSCLYLS
+247 RNAERQSCLYLS

-273 PILSDSDVSSSFGSV
+273 PLLSDSDVSSSFGTV

-297 DVLAQDQ
+297 DVLAPDQ
-304 DYVYARGL
+304 DYVFARGL

-317 IRLGADSLPIAEI
+317 IRLGPDSLPIAEI
-330 VDRGVWK
+330 VDRGVWT
-337 SDATYYHK
+337 SDARYYHK
-345 SRNAETAVYEIS
+345 SRNADTSVYEIS
-357 DVWHE
+357 NVWHE
-362 GAKWRCLASSQ
+362 GAKWRCLADSQ
-373 GVAPSESRP
+373 GVAPSASRA

-390 APKDGRDGTKGD
+390 APKDGRDGAKGD
-402 KGSGTYIRYS
+402 KGEQGE
-412 NDGGKTFTP
+412 
-421 SAKSDFTDVSDVG
+421 
-434 RNLLLGTNT
+434 
-443 TIRGVKAPMVALRLS
+443 RGER
-458 RRLKI
+458 
-463 GETYTLSY
+463 GE
-471 KYKGRVGKW
+471 R
-480 TTGYIGGGIYC
+480 
-491 FPAQNMQTDGEW
+491 
-503 EVYSQTLTI
+503 
-512 LDGDPNAPK
+512 
-521 NTPLWYRYYQLRNM
+521 
-535 FVNFYVGNDNDN
+535 GND
-547 VEREIK
+547 
-553 DVKLEVGS
+553 
-561 VATPYSPA
+561 
-569 PEDLEMGLVAGDWM
+569 
-583 GTCQSDNGY
+583 
-592 PKASVSDYTWS
+592 
-603 KIKGAPGS
+603 GAPGRD
-611 PGSPGAPG
+611 G

-644 KGRLSDVVRAGRWCA
+644 KGKILDSPHAGRWCA
-659 QISDN
+659 MVTDN
-664 SAFSKGEQYA
+664 SRFSKGEKYA
-674 DMTSPIFGADVM
+674 EMTNPIFGADTM
-686 LLSSPGNS
+686 LLSSPGNP

-711 GKLIPGQQYI
+711 GQLIRGQQYV

-772 LRLWNNQGNKPDG
+772 LRLWNNFGNRPDG
-785 SGVYFSAP
+785 AGVYFAAP

-812 GERGSSLR
+812 GERGGSIR

-825 SDLKEGTRFSAG
+825 SDLKDGSRFSAG

-848 MSTAAGTVETYYC
+848 ISTAAGTVETYYC
-861 TQSHAKSNATAPRAD
+861 TQSHEKSSATAPRAD

-886 EFISTRYALIGSAN
+886 EFISTRYALIGDAN
-900 IGDAEIRQLR
+900 IDSAQIRQLR

-965 NLGPNGIFSS
+965 NLGPNGIFSA

-996 IRQLYDWVVRNTY
+996 IRQLYDWVVKNTY

-1020 HPEFGYKDKR
+1020 NPEFGHQGER
-1030 VQIGELGFGL
+1030 VEIGQLGFGL
-1040 WFTEGYTKLNNLGD
+1040 WFEEGYTVLNNLGD
-1054 GGETLLYN
+1054 SGQSRLYN
-1062 VSRRGQPLYSSN
+1062 VSRRGT
-1074 PLFSLKPPVNGK
+1074 PLFSGK

-1117 NGDISLT
+1117 NGDIFRT
-1124 VPPTGWYATRHQ
+1124 VPPIGWYATRHQ

-1147 SELGRDLRLFSLE
+1147 PELRQDLRLYSLE
-1160 LMRINDGFVTDLH
+1160 LVRINDGYITDRH
-1173 TVYFAREDANPLGGQ
+1173 TVYFTKEDAYPRGGQ

-1202 QQHLIP
+1202 RERLMP

>member
-58 TFAKGASVRNGL
+58 TFAKGASVREGL
-70 DVEGATSLGGGATFG
+70 DVEGASSLRGGATFG

-145 ALGSGR
+145 AVGGGR

-201 WMLVQDVDLTT
+201 WMLVQDVDLST

-225 QIPSGRNTAPV
+225 QIPSGRNTPPV

-247 RNPERQSCLYLS
+247 RNAERQSCLYLS

-273 PILSDSDVSSSFGSV
+273 PILSDSDVSSSFGTV

-297 DVLAQDQ
+297 DVLAPDQ
-304 DYVYARGL
+304 DYVFARGL

-317 IRLGADSLPIAEI
+317 IRLGPDSLPIAEI
-330 VDRGVWK
+330 VDRGVWQ
-337 SDATYYHK
+337 SDARYYHK
-345 SRNAETAVYEIS
+345 SRNADTSVYEIS

-362 GAKWRCLASSQ
+362 GAKWRCLADSQ
-373 GVAPSESRP
+373 GVAPSASRA

-390 APKDGRDGTKGD
+390 APEDGKNGKTSYVHIK
-402 KGSGTYIRYS
+402 YS
-412 NDGGKTFTP
+412 NDGGLNFTSNNGETVGDYIGQCTDFNKEAPDSP
-421 SAKSDFTDVSDVG
+421 SA
-434 RNLLLGTNT
+434 
-443 TIRGVKAPMVALRLS
+443 
-458 RRLKI
+458 
-463 GETYTLSY
+463 Y
-471 KYKGRVGKW
+471 K
-480 TTGYIGGGIYC
+480 
-491 FPAQNMQTDGEW
+491 
-503 EVYSQTLTI
+503 
-512 LDGDPNAPK
+512 
-521 NTPLWYRYYQLRNM
+521 
-535 FVNFYVGNDNDN
+535 
-547 VEREIK
+547 
-553 DVKLEVGS
+553 
-561 VATPYSPA
+561 
-569 PEDLEMGLVAGDWM
+569 
-583 GTCQSDNGY
+583 
-592 PKASVSDYTWS
+592 WS
-603 KIKGAPGS
+603 KTKGEQGI
-611 PGSPGAPG
+611 PGAPG

-644 KGRLSDVVRAGRWCA
+644 KGKILDSPHAGRWCA
-659 QISDN
+659 MVTDN
-664 SAFSKGEQYA
+664 SRFSKGEKYA
-674 DMTSPIFGADVM
+674 EMTNPIFGADTM
-686 LLSSPGNS
+686 LLSSPGNP
-694 NLSSAKNEYSDL
+694 NLSSTKNEYSDL

-711 GKLIPGQQYI
+711 GQLIRGQQYV

-772 LRLWNNQGNKPDG
+772 LRLWNNFGNRPDG
-785 SGVYFSAP
+785 AGVYFAAP

-804 CLSEDDKR
+804 CLSEADKR
-812 GERGSSLR
+812 GERGGTIR

-825 SDLKEGTRFSAG
+825 SDLKDGSRFSAG
-837 TDGDPFLDVVT
+837 TDGDPFMDVVT
-848 MSTAAGTVETYYC
+848 ISTAAGTVETYYC
-861 TQSHAKSNATAPRAD
+861 TQSHEKSSATAPRAD

-886 EFISTRYALIGSAN
+886 EFISTRYALIGDAN
-900 IGDAEIRQLR
+900 IDSAQVRQLR

-965 NLGPNGIFSS
+965 NLGPNGIFSA
-975 LKRVGNKWERAGLM
+975 LNRVGNKWERAGLM

-996 IRQLYDWVVRNTY
+996 IRQLYDWVVYNKY

-1020 HPEFGYKDKR
+1020 NPEFGHQDNR
-1030 VQIGELGFGL
+1030 VEIGQLGFGL
-1040 WFTEGYTKLNNLGD
+1040 WFEEGYTTLNNLGD
-1054 GGETLLYN
+1054 SGQSRLYN
-1062 VSRRGQPLYSSN
+1062 VSRRGT
-1074 PLFSLKPPVNGK
+1074 PLFSGK

-1117 NGDISLT
+1117 NGDIFRT
-1124 VPPTGWYATRHQ
+1124 VPPIGWYATRHQ

-1147 SELGRDLRLFSLE
+1147 PELRQDLRLYSLE
-1160 LMRINDGFVTDLH
+1160 LVRINDGYITDRY
-1173 TVYFAREDANPLGGQ
+1173 TVYFTKEDAYPQGGQ

-1202 QQHLIP
+1202 RERLMP

>member
-1 MSKTLLERAHIIR
+1 MAKTLLERAHIIR

-58 TFAKGASVRNGL
+58 TFAKGASVREGL
-70 DVEGATSLGGGATFG
+70 DVEGESSLRGGATFG

-145 ALGSGR
+145 SMGGGR

-186 VVDAPDASAPLYATS
+186 VVDAPDANAPLYATS
-201 WMLVQDVDLTT
+201 WMLVQDVDLST

-225 QIPSGRNTAPV
+225 QIPSGRNTPPV

-247 RNPERQSCLYLS
+247 RNAERQSCLYLS

-273 PILSDSDVSSSFGSV
+273 PLLSDSDVSSSFGSV

-297 DVLAQDQ
+297 DVLAPDQ

-317 IRLGADSLPIAEI
+317 IRLGADSLPMPEI
-330 VDRGVWK
+330 VDRGVWQR
-337 SDATYYHK
+337 DARYYHK
-345 SRNAETAVYEIS
+345 SRNADTSVYEIS

-362 GAKWRCLASSQ
+362 GAKWRCLANSQ
-373 GVAPSESRP
+373 GVAPSASRP

-390 APKDGRDGTKGD
+390 APQDGQTSYLHIK
-402 KGSGTYIRYS
+402 YS
-412 NDGGKTFTP
+412 NDGGRTFTANNGETVGDYIGECTDFNQQAPNSP
-421 SAKSDFTDVSDVG
+421 SAYKW
-434 RNLLLGTNT
+434 
-443 TIRGVKAPMVALRLS
+443 S
-458 RRLKI
+458 RIK
-463 GETYTLSY
+463 
-471 KYKGRVGKW
+471 
-480 TTGYIGGGIYC
+480 
-491 FPAQNMQTDGEW
+491 
-503 EVYSQTLTI
+503 
-512 LDGDPNAPK
+512 GDP
-521 NTPLWYRYYQLRNM
+521 
-535 FVNFYVGNDNDN
+535 
-547 VEREIK
+547 
-553 DVKLEVGS
+553 
-561 VATPYSPA
+561 
-569 PEDLEMGLVAGDWM
+569 
-583 GTCQSDNGY
+583 
-592 PKASVSDYTWS
+592 
-603 KIKGAPGS
+603 GAPGND
-611 PGSPGAPG
+611 G

-644 KGRLSDVVRAGRWCA
+644 KGKILDSPHAGRWCA
-659 QISDN
+659 MVTDN
-664 SAFSKGEQYA
+664 SVFSKAEKYA
-674 DMTSPIFGADVM
+674 EMTNPIFGADTM
-686 LLSSPGNS
+686 LLSSPGNP

-706 VQQLD
+706 VQQFD
-711 GKLIPGQQYI
+711 GKLIRGQQYV

-772 LRLWNNQGNKPDG
+772 LRLWNNFGNRPDG
-785 SGVYFSAP
+785 AGVYFAAP

-804 CLSEDDKR
+804 CLSEADKR
-812 GERGSSLR
+812 GERGASIR

-825 SDLKEGTRFSAG
+825 SDLKDGSRFSAG
-837 TDGDPFLDVVT
+837 TDGDPFMDVVT
-848 MSTAAGTVETYYC
+848 ISTGAGTVETYYC
-861 TQSHAKSNATAPRAD
+861 TQSHEKSSATAPRAD

-886 EFISTRYALIGSAN
+886 EFISTRYALIGDAN
-900 IGDAEIRQLR
+900 IDSAQVRQLR

-965 NLGPNGIFSS
+965 NLGPNGIFSA
-975 LKRVGNKWERAGLM
+975 LKRVGNEWSRAGLM

-996 IRQLYDWVVRNTY
+996 IRQLYDWVVKNTY
-1009 PDRQLGQPDMA
+1009 PSRQPGQPDMA
-1020 HPEFGYKDKR
+1020 NPEFGHQGER
-1030 VQIGELGFGL
+1030 VEIGQLGFGL
-1040 WFTEGYTKLNNLGD
+1040 WFEEGYTMLNNLGD
-1054 GGETLLYN
+1054 SGETKLYN
-1062 VSRRGQPLYSSN
+1062 VSRRGQPLYSSH

-1086 RVFMVSDASIDLY
+1086 RVFMVSDLSIDLY
-1099 NRENYG
+1099 NAENYG

-1136 TMKDTGYSVYH
+1136 TMQRTGYSVYH
-1147 SELGRDLRLFSLE
+1147 TELGRRLDLYSLE
-1160 LMRINDGFVTDLH
+1160 LVRIEDGFVTDRD
-1173 TVYFAREDANPLGGQ
+1173 TVYFAQEDAYPLGGQ

-1202 QQHLIP
+1202 RERLMP

>member
-58 TFAKGASVRNGL
+58 TFAKGASVREGL
-70 DVEGATSLGGGATFG
+70 DVEGESHLRGGATFG

-145 ALGSGR
+145 AMGGGR

-186 VVDAPDASAPLYATS
+186 VVDSPDADAPLYATS
-201 WMLVQDVDLTT
+201 WMLVQDVDLST

-225 QIPSGRNTAPV
+225 QIPSGRNTPPV

-247 RNPERQSCLYLS
+247 RNAERQSCLYLS
-259 SREGRIVHLSHVDS
+259 SREGRIIHLSHVDS
-273 PILSDSDVSSSFGSV
+273 PILSDSDVSSSFGTV

-297 DVLAQDQ
+297 DVLAQNQ
-304 DYVYARGL
+304 DYVFARGL

-317 IRLGADSLPIAEI
+317 IRLGPDSLPIAEI
-330 VDRGVWK
+330 VDRGVWT
-337 SDATYYHK
+337 SDARYYHK
-345 SRNAETAVYEIS
+345 SRNADTSVYEIS

-362 GAKWRCLASSQ
+362 GAKWRCLADSQ
-373 GVAPSESRP
+373 GVAPSASRA

-390 APKDGRDGTKGD
+390 APQDGQTSYLHIK
-402 KGSGTYIRYS
+402 YS
-412 NDGGKTFTP
+412 NDGGRTFTANNGETVGDYIGECTDFNKIAPNLP
-421 SAKSDFTDVSDVG
+421 SA
-434 RNLLLGTNT
+434 
-443 TIRGVKAPMVALRLS
+443 
-458 RRLKI
+458 
-463 GETYTLSY
+463 Y
-471 KYKGRVGKW
+471 K
-480 TTGYIGGGIYC
+480 
-491 FPAQNMQTDGEW
+491 
-503 EVYSQTLTI
+503 
-512 LDGDPNAPK
+512 
-521 NTPLWYRYYQLRNM
+521 
-535 FVNFYVGNDNDN
+535 
-547 VEREIK
+547 
-553 DVKLEVGS
+553 
-561 VATPYSPA
+561 
-569 PEDLEMGLVAGDWM
+569 
-583 GTCQSDNGY
+583 
-592 PKASVSDYTWS
+592 WS
-603 KIKGAPGS
+603 KIKGEPGAPGND
-611 PGSPGAPG
+611 GAPG

-644 KGRLSDVVRAGRWCA
+644 KGKILDSPHAGRWCA
-659 QISDN
+659 MVTDN
-664 SAFSKGEQYA
+664 SRFSKGEKYVE
-674 DMTSPIFGADVM
+674 MTNPIFGADTM
-686 LLSSPGNS
+686 LLSSPGNP

-706 VQQLD
+706 VQQFD
-711 GKLIPGQQYI
+711 GKLIRGQQYV

-772 LRLWNNQGNKPDG
+772 LRLWNNYGNKPDG
-785 SGVYFSAP
+785 AGVYFAAP

-804 CLSEDDKR
+804 CLSEADKR
-812 GERGSSLR
+812 GERGASIR

-825 SDLKEGTRFSAG
+825 SDLKDGSRFSAG
-837 TDGDPFLDVVT
+837 TDGDPFMDVVT
-848 MSTAAGTVETYYC
+848 ISTSAGTVETYYC
-861 TQSHAKSNATAPRAD
+861 TQSHAKSSATAPRAD

-886 EFISTRYALIGSAN
+886 EFISTRYALIGDAN
-900 IGDAEIRQLR
+900 IDSAQVRQLR

-920 SIGAEQRTYAAG
+920 SVGAEQRTYAAG

-965 NLGPNGIFSS
+965 NLGPNGIFSA
-975 LKRVGNKWERAGLM
+975 LKRVGNKWKRAGLM

-996 IRQLYDWVVRNTY
+996 IRQLYDWVVHNRY
-1009 PDRQLGQPDMA
+1009 PAPQLGQPDMA
-1020 HPEFGYKDKR
+1020 NPEFGHQDQR
-1030 VQIGELGFGL
+1030 VQIGVLGFGL
-1040 WFTEGYTKLNNLGD
+1040 WFTEGYTTLNNLGD
-1054 GGETLLYN
+1054 SGETKLYN
-1062 VSRRGQPLYSSN
+1062 VSRRGQPLYSSH
-1074 PLFSLKPPVNGK
+1074 PLFSLKPPVNGE
-1086 RVFMVSDASIDLY
+1086 RVFMVSDLSIDLY
-1099 NRENYG
+1099 NAENYG

-1136 TMKDTGYSVYH
+1136 TMQRTGYSVYH
-1147 SELGRDLRLFSLE
+1147 TELGRRLDLYSLE
-1160 LMRINDGFVTDLH
+1160 LVRIEDGFVTDRD
-1173 TVYFAREDANPLGGQ
+1173 TVYFAEEDANPLAGQ
-1188 TQKAQFGRDSRGNA
+1188 TQKAQFGRDSSGKARER
-1202 QQHLIP
+1202 LMP

>member
-58 TFAKGASVRNGL
+58 TFAKGASVRDGL
-70 DVEGATSLGGGATFG
+70 DVEGASSLRGGATFG

-145 ALGSGR
+145 AMGGGR

-201 WMLVQDVDLTT
+201 WMLVQDVDLST

-225 QIPSGRNTAPV
+225 QIPSGRNTPPV

-247 RNPERQSCLYLS
+247 RNAERQSCLYLS

-273 PILSDSDVSSSFGSV
+273 PILSDSDVSSSFGTV

-297 DVLAQDQ
+297 DVLAPDQ
-304 DYVYARGL
+304 DYVFARGL

-330 VDRGVWK
+330 VDRGVWT
-337 SDATYYHK
+337 SDARYYHK
-345 SRNAETAVYEIS
+345 SRNADTSVYEIS

-362 GAKWRCLASSQ
+362 GAKWRCLADSQ
-373 GVAPSESRP
+373 GVAPSASRP

-390 APKDGRDGTKGD
+390 APEDGKNGQTSYVHIK
-402 KGSGTYIRYS
+402 YS
-412 NDGGKTFTP
+412 NDGGLNFTSNNGETVGDYIGQCTDFNKEAPNSP
-421 SAKSDFTDVSDVG
+421 SA
-434 RNLLLGTNT
+434 
-443 TIRGVKAPMVALRLS
+443 
-458 RRLKI
+458 
-463 GETYTLSY
+463 Y
-471 KYKGRVGKW
+471 K
-480 TTGYIGGGIYC
+480 
-491 FPAQNMQTDGEW
+491 
-503 EVYSQTLTI
+503 
-512 LDGDPNAPK
+512 
-521 NTPLWYRYYQLRNM
+521 
-535 FVNFYVGNDNDN
+535 
-547 VEREIK
+547 
-553 DVKLEVGS
+553 
-561 VATPYSPA
+561 
-569 PEDLEMGLVAGDWM
+569 
-583 GTCQSDNGY
+583 
-592 PKASVSDYTWS
+592 WS
-603 KIKGAPGS
+603 KTKGEQGS

-644 KGRLSDVVRAGRWCA
+644 KGKILDSPHAGRWCA
-659 QISDN
+659 MVTDN
-664 SAFSKGEQYA
+664 SVFSKAEKYA
-674 DMTSPIFGADVM
+674 EMTNPIFGADTM
-686 LLSSPGNS
+686 LLSSPGNPS
-694 NLSSAKNEYSDL
+694 LSSTKNEYSDL
-706 VQQLD
+706 VQQFD
-711 GKLIPGQQYI
+711 GKLIRGQQYV

-772 LRLWNNQGNKPDG
+772 LRLWNNFGNRPDG
-785 SGVYFSAP
+785 AGVYFAAP

-812 GERGSSLR
+812 GERGGTIR

-825 SDLKEGTRFSAG
+825 SDLKDGSRFSAG
-837 TDGDPFLDVVT
+837 TDGDPFMDVVT
-848 MSTAAGTVETYYC
+848 ISTAAGTVETYYC
-861 TQSHAKSNATAPRAD
+861 TQSHEKSSATAPRAD

-886 EFISTRYALIGSAN
+886 EFISTRYALIGDAN
-900 IGDAEIRQLR
+900 IDSAQIRQLR

-965 NLGPNGIFSS
+965 NLGPNGIFSA
-975 LKRVGNKWERAGLM
+975 LKRVGNKWDRAGLM

-996 IRQLYDWVVRNTY
+996 VRQLYDWVVNNTY
-1009 PDRQLGQPDMA
+1009 PSRQLGQPDMA
-1020 HPEFGYKDKR
+1020 HPEFGHNGER
-1030 VQIGELGFGL
+1030 VEIGELGFGL
-1040 WFTEGYTKLNNLGD
+1040 WFEEGFTTLNNLGD
-1054 GGETLLYN
+1054 SGETKLYN
-1062 VSRRGQPLYSSN
+1062 VSRRGQPLYSSH

-1136 TMKDTGYSVYH
+1136 TMQRTGYSVYH
-1147 SELGRDLRLFSLE
+1147 PELRQNLDLYSLE
-1160 LMRINDGFVTDLH
+1160 LVRIEDGFVTDLH
-1173 TVYFAREDANPLGGQ
+1173 TVYFAEEDANPRGGQ

>member
-58 TFAKGASVRNGL
+58 TFAKGASVRDGL
-70 DVEGATSLGGGATFG
+70 DVEGESHLRGGATFG

-145 ALGSGR
+145 AMGGGR

-186 VVDAPDASAPLYATS
+186 VVDAPDADAPLYATS
-201 WMLVQDVDLTT
+201 WMLVQDVDLST

-225 QIPSGRNTAPV
+225 QIPSGRNTPPV

-247 RNPERQSCLYLS
+247 RNAERQSCLYLS

-273 PILSDSDVSSSFGSV
+273 PILSDSDVSSSFGTV

-297 DVLAQDQ
+297 DVLAPDQ
-304 DYVYARGL
+304 DYVFARGL

-317 IRLGADSLPIAEI
+317 IRLGPDSLPIAEI
-330 VDRGVWK
+330 VDRGVWT
-337 SDATYYHK
+337 SDARYYHK
-345 SRNAETAVYEIS
+345 SRNADTSVYEIS

-362 GAKWRCLASSQ
+362 GAKWRCLADSQ
-373 GVAPSESRP
+373 GVAPSASRP

-390 APKDGRDGTKGD
+390 APKDGRDGAKGD
-402 KGSGTYIRYS
+402 KGEQGERGERGLPGVPGQPGEKGEQGIPGAKGEDGRTSYFHIKYSDVQNPSRSSQMSESPNTYIGTYVDFEAADSSDPSRYTWHRFEGLQGANGDRGIPGTNGADGRTSYLHIKYS
-412 NDGGKTFTP
+412 NDGGLNFT
-421 SAKSDFTDVSDVG
+421 S
-434 RNLLLGTNT
+434 NN
-443 TIRGVKAPMVALRLS
+443 
-458 RRLKI
+458 
-463 GETYTLSY
+463 GETVGDYIGQCTDFNAQDPDSESSY
-471 KYKGRVGKW
+471 KWSKTKGE
-480 TTGYIGGGIYC
+480 
-491 FPAQNMQTDGEW
+491 QGERG
-503 EVYSQTLTI
+503 ER
-512 LDGDPNAPK
+512 GE
-521 NTPLWYRYYQLRNM
+521 R
-535 FVNFYVGNDNDN
+535 GND
-547 VEREIK
+547 
-553 DVKLEVGS
+553 
-561 VATPYSPA
+561 
-569 PEDLEMGLVAGDWM
+569 
-583 GTCQSDNGY
+583 
-592 PKASVSDYTWS
+592 
-603 KIKGAPGS
+603 GAPGRD
-611 PGSPGAPG
+611 GAPGAPG

-644 KGRLSDVVRAGRWCA
+644 KGKILDSPHAGRWCA
-659 QISDN
+659 MVTDN
-664 SAFSKGEQYA
+664 SVFSKAEKYA
-674 DMTSPIFGADVM
+674 EMTNPIFGADTM
-686 LLSSPGNS
+686 LLSSPGNPS
-694 NLSSAKNEYSDL
+694 LSSTKNEYSDL
-706 VQQLD
+706 VQQFD
-711 GKLIPGQQYI
+711 GKLIRGQQYV

-772 LRLWNNQGNKPDG
+772 LRLWNNFGNRPDG
-785 SGVYFSAP
+785 AGVYFAAP

-812 GERGSSLR
+812 GERGASIR

-825 SDLKEGTRFSAG
+825 SDLKEGTHFSAG
-837 TDGDPFLDVVT
+837 TDGDPFMDVVT
-848 MSTAAGTVETYYC
+848 ISTAAGTVETYYC
-861 TQSHAKSNATAPRAD
+861 TQSHEKSSATAPRAD

-886 EFISTRYALIGSAN
+886 EFISTRYALIGDAN
-900 IGDAEIRQLR
+900 IDSAQIRQLR

-965 NLGPNGIFSS
+965 NLGPNGIFSA
-975 LKRVGNKWERAGLM
+975 LNRVGNKWERAGLM

-996 IRQLYDWVVRNTY
+996 IRQLYDWVVYNKY

-1020 HPEFGYKDKR
+1020 NPEFGHQDNR
-1030 VQIGELGFGL
+1030 VEIGQLGFGL
-1040 WFTEGYTKLNNLGD
+1040 WFEEGYTTLNNLGD
-1054 GGETLLYN
+1054 SGQSRLYN
-1062 VSRRGQPLYSSN
+1062 VSRRGT
-1074 PLFSLKPPVNGK
+1074 PLFSGK

-1105 PNDIFVNSDGSE
+1105 PHDIFVNSDGSE
-1117 NGDISLT
+1117 NGDIFRT
-1124 VPPTGWYATRHQ
+1124 VPPIGWYATRHQ

-1147 SELGRDLRLFSLE
+1147 PELRQDLRLFSLE
-1160 LMRINDGFVTDLH
+1160 LVRINDGYITDRY
-1173 TVYFAREDANPLGGQ
+1173 TVYFTKEDAYPRGGQ

-1202 QQHLIP
+1202 RERLMP

>member
-58 TFAKGASVRNGL
+58 TFAKGASVREGL
-70 DVEGATSLGGGATFG
+70 DVEGESRLRGGATFG

-92 GGRGGRIDGDGNAE
+92 GGRGGGIDGDGNAE

-145 ALGSGR
+145 AMGGGR

-201 WMLVQDVDLTT
+201 WMLVQDVDLST

-225 QIPSGRNTAPV
+225 QIPSGRNTPPV

-247 RNPERQSCLYLS
+247 RNAERQSCLYLS

-273 PILSDSDVSSSFGSV
+273 PILSDSDVSSSFGTV
-288 PDFLRQMLG
+288 PDFLRQLLG
-297 DVLAQDQ
+297 DVLAPDQ

-317 IRLGADSLPIAEI
+317 IRLGADSLPMPEI
-330 VDRGVWK
+330 VDRGVWT
-337 SDATYYHK
+337 SDARYYHK
-345 SRNAETAVYEIS
+345 SRNTDTSVYEIS

-362 GAKWRCLASSQ
+362 GAKWRCLADSQ
-373 GVAPSESRP
+373 GVAPSASRA

-390 APKDGRDGTKGD
+390 APKDGRDGAKGD
-402 KGSGTYIRYS
+402 KGEQGE
-412 NDGGKTFTP
+412 
-421 SAKSDFTDVSDVG
+421 
-434 RNLLLGTNT
+434 
-443 TIRGVKAPMVALRLS
+443 RGER
-458 RRLKI
+458 
-463 GETYTLSY
+463 
-471 KYKGRVGKW
+471 
-480 TTGYIGGGIYC
+480 
-491 FPAQNMQTDGEW
+491 
-503 EVYSQTLTI
+503 
-512 LDGDPNAPK
+512 
-521 NTPLWYRYYQLRNM
+521 
-535 FVNFYVGNDNDN
+535 GND
-547 VEREIK
+547 
-553 DVKLEVGS
+553 
-561 VATPYSPA
+561 
-569 PEDLEMGLVAGDWM
+569 
-583 GTCQSDNGY
+583 
-592 PKASVSDYTWS
+592 
-603 KIKGAPGS
+603 GAPGA
-611 PGSPGAPG
+611 PGAPGRDG

-644 KGRLSDVVRAGRWCA
+644 KGKILDSPHAGRWCA
-659 QISDN
+659 MVTDN
-664 SAFSKGEQYA
+664 SVFSKGEKYA
-674 DMTSPIFGADVM
+674 EMTNPIFSADTM
-686 LLSSPGNS
+686 LLSSPGNP

-711 GKLIPGQQYI
+711 GKLIRGQQYV

-772 LRLWNNQGNKPDG
+772 LRLWNNFGNRPDG
-785 SGVYFSAP
+785 AGVYFAAP

-812 GERGSSLR
+812 GERGASIR

-825 SDLKEGTRFSAG
+825 SDLKEGTHFSAG
-837 TDGDPFLDVVT
+837 TDGDPFMDVVT

-861 TQSHAKSNATAPRAD
+861 TQSHEKSSATAPRAD

-886 EFISTRYALIGSAN
+886 EFISTRYALIGDAHIDSAQ
-900 IGDAEIRQLR
+900 IRQLR

-965 NLGPNGIFSS
+965 NLGPNGIFSA
-975 LKRVGNKWERAGLM
+975 LKRVGNKWKRAGLM

-996 IRQLYDWVVRNTY
+996 IRQLYDWVVYNIY
-1009 PDRQLGQPDMA
+1009 PAPQLGQPDMA
-1020 HPEFGYKDKR
+1020 NPEFGHQDKR

-1040 WFTEGYTKLNNLGD
+1040 WFEEGYTTLNNLGD
-1054 GGETLLYN
+1054 SGETKLYN
-1062 VSRRGQPLYSSN
+1062 VSRRGQPLYSSH
-1074 PLFSLKPPVNGK
+1074 PLFSLKPPVNGN
-1086 RVFMVSDASIDLY
+1086 RVFMVSDLSIDLY
-1099 NRENYG
+1099 NAENYG

-1136 TMKDTGYSVYH
+1136 TMTDTGYSVH
-1147 SELGRDLRLFSLE
+1147 HPELRQDLRLFSLE
-1160 LMRINDGFVTDLH
+1160 LVRIEDGFVTDRD
-1173 TVYFAREDANPLGGQ
+1173 TVYFAREDAYPLGGQ

-1202 QQHLIP
+1202 RERLMP

>member
-58 TFAKGASVRNGL
+58 TFAKGASVREGL
-70 DVEGATSLGGGATFG
+70 DVEGASSLRGGATFG

-145 ALGSGR
+145 AVGGGR

-201 WMLVQDVDLTT
+201 WMLVQDVDLST

-225 QIPSGRNTAPV
+225 QIPSGRNTPPV

-247 RNPERQSCLYLS
+247 RNAERQSCLYLS

-273 PILSDSDVSSSFGSV
+273 PILSDSDVSSSFGTV
-288 PDFLRQMLG
+288 PDFLRRMLG
-297 DVLAQDQ
+297 DVLAPDQ
-304 DYVYARGL
+304 DYVFARGL

-330 VDRGVWK
+330 VDRGVWT
-337 SDATYYHK
+337 SDARYYHK
-345 SRNAETAVYEIS
+345 SRNADTSVYEIS

-362 GAKWRCLASSQ
+362 GAKWRCLADSQ
-373 GVAPSESRP
+373 GVAPSASRA

-390 APKDGRDGTKGD
+390 APEDGKNGKTSYVHIK
-402 KGSGTYIRYS
+402 YS
-412 NDGGKTFTP
+412 NDGGLNFTSNNGETVGDYIGQCTDFNEQDPDSP
-421 SAKSDFTDVSDVG
+421 SA
-434 RNLLLGTNT
+434 
-443 TIRGVKAPMVALRLS
+443 
-458 RRLKI
+458 
-463 GETYTLSY
+463 Y
-471 KYKGRVGKW
+471 K
-480 TTGYIGGGIYC
+480 
-491 FPAQNMQTDGEW
+491 
-503 EVYSQTLTI
+503 
-512 LDGDPNAPK
+512 
-521 NTPLWYRYYQLRNM
+521 
-535 FVNFYVGNDNDN
+535 
-547 VEREIK
+547 
-553 DVKLEVGS
+553 
-561 VATPYSPA
+561 
-569 PEDLEMGLVAGDWM
+569 
-583 GTCQSDNGY
+583 
-592 PKASVSDYTWS
+592 WS
-603 KIKGAPGS
+603 KTKGEQ
-611 PGSPGAPG
+611 GSPGAPGRDG

-644 KGRLSDVVRAGRWCA
+644 KGKILDSPHAGRWCA
-659 QISDN
+659 MVTDN
-664 SAFSKGEQYA
+664 SVFSKGEKYA
-674 DMTSPIFGADVM
+674 EMTNPIFGADTM
-686 LLSSPGNS
+686 LLSSPGNP
-694 NLSSAKNEYSDL
+694 NLSSEKNEYSDL

-711 GKLIPGQQYI
+711 GKLIRGQQYV

-772 LRLWNNQGNKPDG
+772 LRLWNNFGNRPDG
-785 SGVYFSAP
+785 AGVYFAAP

-812 GERGSSLR
+812 GERGASIR

-825 SDLKEGTRFSAG
+825 SDLKDGSRFSAG
-837 TDGDPFLDVVT
+837 TDGDPFMDVVT
-848 MSTAAGTVETYYC
+848 ISTSAGTVETYYC
-861 TQSHAKSNATAPRAD
+861 TQSHEKSSATAPRAD

-886 EFISTRYALIGSAN
+886 EFISTRYALIGDAN
-900 IGDAEIRQLR
+900 IDSAQVRQLR

-965 NLGPNGIFSS
+965 NLGPNGIFSA

-996 IRQLYDWVVRNTY
+996 IRQLYDWVVYNIY
-1009 PDRQLGQPDMA
+1009 PAPQLGQPDMA
-1020 HPEFGYKDKR
+1020 NPEFGHQDNR
-1030 VQIGELGFGL
+1030 VEIGQLGFGL
-1040 WFTEGYTKLNNLGD
+1040 WFEEGYTTLNNLGD
-1054 GGETLLYN
+1054 SGQSRLYN
-1062 VSRRGQPLYSSN
+1062 VSRRGT
-1074 PLFSLKPPVNGK
+1074 PLFSGK

-1117 NGDISLT
+1117 NGDIFRT
-1124 VPPTGWYATRHQ
+1124 VPPIGWYATRHQ
-1136 TMKDTGYSVYH
+1136 TMTDTGYSVYH
-1147 SELGRDLRLFSLE
+1147 PELRQDLRLFSLE
-1160 LMRINDGFVTDLH
+1160 LVRINDGYITDRY
-1173 TVYFAREDANPLGGQ
+1173 TVYFTKEDAYPRGGQ

-1202 QQHLIP
+1202 RERLMP

>member
-58 TFAKGASVRNGL
+58 TFAKGASVRDGL
-70 DVEGATSLGGGATFG
+70 DVEGASSLRGGATFG

-145 ALGSGR
+145 SMGGGR

-201 WMLVQDVDLTT
+201 WMLVQDVDLST

-225 QIPSGRNTAPV
+225 QIPSGRNTPPV

-247 RNPERQSCLYLS
+247 RNAERQSCLYLS

-273 PILSDSDVSSSFGSV
+273 PLLSDSDVSSSFGTV

-297 DVLAQDQ
+297 DVLAPDQ
-304 DYVYARGL
+304 DYVFARGL

-330 VDRGVWK
+330 VDRGVWT
-337 SDATYYHK
+337 SDARYYHK
-345 SRNAETAVYEIS
+345 SRNADTSVYEIS

-373 GVAPSESRP
+373 GVAPSASRP

-390 APKDGRDGTKGD
+390 APKDGRDGAKGD
-402 KGSGTYIRYS
+402 KGEQGE
-412 NDGGKTFTP
+412 
-421 SAKSDFTDVSDVG
+421 
-434 RNLLLGTNT
+434 
-443 TIRGVKAPMVALRLS
+443 RGER
-458 RRLKI
+458 
-463 GETYTLSY
+463 
-471 KYKGRVGKW
+471 
-480 TTGYIGGGIYC
+480 
-491 FPAQNMQTDGEW
+491 
-503 EVYSQTLTI
+503 
-512 LDGDPNAPK
+512 
-521 NTPLWYRYYQLRNM
+521 
-535 FVNFYVGNDNDN
+535 GND
-547 VEREIK
+547 
-553 DVKLEVGS
+553 
-561 VATPYSPA
+561 
-569 PEDLEMGLVAGDWM
+569 
-583 GTCQSDNGY
+583 
-592 PKASVSDYTWS
+592 
-603 KIKGAPGS
+603 GAPGA
-611 PGSPGAPG
+611 PGAPGRDG

-638 LHGTDF
+638 LNGTDF
-644 KGRLSDVVRAGRWCA
+644 KKRLSESRVRGRWCLFVNNSVFSKGYLDHRSAPIFGSDVVR
-659 QISDN
+659 ID
-664 SAFSKGEQYA
+664 
-674 DMTSPIFGADVM
+674 SPEPSQ
-686 LLSSPGNS
+686 LSSS
-694 NLSSAKNEYSDL
+694 KDEYSEIYQEIEAPL
-706 VQQLD
+706 VV
-711 GKLIPGQQYI
+711 GRQYV
-721 FSVYARSRRSNSC
+721 FSVYARRLNRGSDT
-734 KFWMI
+734 KFWLLSS
-739 AYPAGPH
+739 AGGTP
-746 TSFVAT
+746 TAFVAT
-752 KEWQR
+752 TEWKR
-757 FSISFSATS
+757 YSLSFYAG
-766 EACNFY
+766 EERCRVA
-772 LRLWNNQGNKPDG
+772 LRLWNRYGNKPEG
-785 SGVYFSAP
+785 RLILFSAA
-793 KLELDGAATPW
+793 KLEEAGEATPW

-812 GERGSSLR
+812 GERGGSIR

-825 SDLKEGTRFSAG
+825 SDLKDGSRFSAG
-837 TDGDPFLDVVT
+837 TDGDPFMDVVT
-848 MSTAAGTVETYYC
+848 ISTSAGTVETYYC
-861 TQSHAKSNATAPRAD
+861 TQSHEKSSATAPRAD

-886 EFISTRYALIGSAN
+886 EFISTRYALIGDAN
-900 IGDAEIRQLR
+900 IDSAQVRQLR

-920 SIGAEQRTYAAG
+920 SVGAEQRTYAAG

-965 NLGPNGIFSS
+965 NLGPNGIFSA

-996 IRQLYDWVVRNTY
+996 IRQLYDWVVYNKY

-1020 HPEFGYKDKR
+1020 NPEFGHQDQR
-1030 VQIGELGFGL
+1030 VEIGQLGFGL
-1040 WFTEGYTKLNNLGD
+1040 WFEEGYTTLNNLGD
-1054 GGETLLYN
+1054 SGQSRLYN
-1062 VSRRGQPLYSSN
+1062 VSRRGT
-1074 PLFSLKPPVNGK
+1074 PLFSGK

-1117 NGDISLT
+1117 NGDIFRT
-1124 VPPTGWYATRHQ
+1124 VPPIGWYATRHQ

-1147 SELGRDLRLFSLE
+1147 PELRQDLRLFSLE
-1160 LMRINDGFVTDLH
+1160 LVRINDGYITDRH
-1173 TVYFAREDANPLGGQ
+1173 TVYFTKEDAYPQGGQ

-1202 QQHLIP
+1202 RERLMP

>member
-58 TFAKGASVRNGL
+58 TFAKGASVRDGL
-70 DVEGATSLGGGATFG
+70 DVEGESHLRGGATFG

-145 ALGSGR
+145 AVGGGR

-186 VVDAPDASAPLYATS
+186 VVDAPDADAPLYATS
-201 WMLVQDVDLTT
+201 WMLVQDVDLST

-225 QIPSGRNTAPV
+225 QIPSGRNTPPV

-247 RNPERQSCLYLS
+247 RNAERQSCLYLS

-273 PILSDSDVSSSFGSV
+273 PLLSDSDVSSSFGTV

-297 DVLAQDQ
+297 DVLAPDQ
-304 DYVYARGL
+304 DYVFARGL

-330 VDRGVWK
+330 VDRGVWT
-337 SDATYYHK
+337 SDARYYHK
-345 SRNAETAVYEIS
+345 SRNADTSVYEIS

-362 GAKWRCLASSQ
+362 GAKWRCLADSQ
-373 GVAPSESRP
+373 GVAPSSSRA

-390 APKDGRDGTKGD
+390 APEDGKNGQTSYVHIK
-402 KGSGTYIRYS
+402 YS
-412 NDGGKTFTP
+412 NDGGRTFTLPNGETVGDYIGQCTDFNEQAPNLP
-421 SAKSDFTDVSDVG
+421 SA
-434 RNLLLGTNT
+434 
-443 TIRGVKAPMVALRLS
+443 
-458 RRLKI
+458 
-463 GETYTLSY
+463 Y
-471 KYKGRVGKW
+471 K
-480 TTGYIGGGIYC
+480 
-491 FPAQNMQTDGEW
+491 
-503 EVYSQTLTI
+503 
-512 LDGDPNAPK
+512 
-521 NTPLWYRYYQLRNM
+521 
-535 FVNFYVGNDNDN
+535 
-547 VEREIK
+547 
-553 DVKLEVGS
+553 
-561 VATPYSPA
+561 
-569 PEDLEMGLVAGDWM
+569 
-583 GTCQSDNGY
+583 
-592 PKASVSDYTWS
+592 WS
-603 KIKGAPGS
+603 KTKGEQGA
-611 PGSPGAPG
+611 PGAPG

-644 KGRLSDVVRAGRWCA
+644 KGKILDSPHAGRWCA
-659 QISDN
+659 MVTDN
-664 SAFSKGEQYA
+664 SVFSKGEKYA
-674 DMTSPIFGADVM
+674 EMTNPIFGADTM
-686 LLSSPGNS
+686 LLSSPGNP

-706 VQQLD
+706 VQQFD
-711 GKLIPGQQYI
+711 GKLIRGQQYV

-772 LRLWNNQGNKPDG
+772 LRLWNNFGNRPDG
-785 SGVYFSAP
+785 AGVYFAAP

-804 CLSEDDKR
+804 CLSEADKR
-812 GERGSSLR
+812 GERGGTIR

-825 SDLKEGTRFSAG
+825 SDLKDGSRFSAG
-837 TDGDPFLDVVT
+837 TDGDPFMDVVT
-848 MSTAAGTVETYYC
+848 ISTAAGTVETYYC
-861 TQSHAKSNATAPRAD
+861 TQSHEKSSATAPRAD

-886 EFISTRYALIGSAN
+886 EFISTRYALIGDAN
-900 IGDAEIRQLR
+900 IDSAQVRQLR

-965 NLGPNGIFSS
+965 NLGPNGIFSA
-975 LKRVGNKWERAGLM
+975 LNRVGNKWERAGLM

-996 IRQLYDWVVRNTY
+996 VRQLYDWVVYNKY

-1020 HPEFGYKDKR
+1020 NPEFGHQDNR
-1030 VQIGELGFGL
+1030 VEIGQLGFGL
-1040 WFTEGYTKLNNLGD
+1040 WFEEGYTTLNNLGD
-1054 GGETLLYN
+1054 SGQSRLYN
-1062 VSRRGQPLYSSN
+1062 VSRRGT
-1074 PLFSLKPPVNGK
+1074 PLFSGK

-1099 NRENYG
+1099 NSENYG

-1117 NGDISLT
+1117 NGDIFRT
-1124 VPPTGWYATRHQ
+1124 VPPIGWYATRHQ

-1147 SELGRDLRLFSLE
+1147 PELRQDLRLYSLE
-1160 LMRINDGFVTDLH
+1160 LVRINDGYITDRH
-1173 TVYFAREDANPLGGQ
+1173 TVYFTKEDAYPQGGQ

-1202 QQHLIP
+1202 RERLMP

>member
-58 TFAKGASVRNGL
+58 TLAKGASVREGL
-70 DVEGATSLGGGATFG
+70 DVEGASSLRGGATFG

-145 ALGSGR
+145 SMGGGR

-201 WMLVQDVDLTT
+201 WMLVQDVDLST

-225 QIPSGRNTAPV
+225 QIPSGRNTPPV

-247 RNPERQSCLYLS
+247 RNAERQSCLYLS

-273 PILSDSDVSSSFGSV
+273 PLLSDSDVSSSFGTV

-297 DVLAQDQ
+297 DVLAPDQ
-304 DYVYARGL
+304 DYVFARGL

-330 VDRGVWK
+330 VDRGVWT
-337 SDATYYHK
+337 SDARYYHK
-345 SRNAETAVYEIS
+345 SRNADTSVYEIS

-362 GAKWRCLASSQ
+362 GAKWRCLADSQ
-373 GVAPSESRP
+373 GVAPSASRA

-390 APKDGRDGTKGD
+390 APKDGRDGAKGD
-402 KGSGTYIRYS
+402 PGERGERGLPGVPGQPGEKG
-412 NDGGKTFTP
+412 
-421 SAKSDFTDVSDVG
+421 
-434 RNLLLGTNT
+434 
-443 TIRGVKAPMVALRLS
+443 
-458 RRLKI
+458 
-463 GETYTLSY
+463 E
-471 KYKGRVGKW
+471 
-480 TTGYIGGGIYC
+480 
-491 FPAQNMQTDGEW
+491 Q
-503 EVYSQTLTI
+503 
-512 LDGDPNAPK
+512 
-521 NTPLWYRYYQLRNM
+521 
-535 FVNFYVGNDNDN
+535 
-547 VEREIK
+547 
-553 DVKLEVGS
+553 
-561 VATPYSPA
+561 
-569 PEDLEMGLVAGDWM
+569 
-583 GTCQSDNGY
+583 
-592 PKASVSDYTWS
+592 
-603 KIKGAPGS
+603 
-611 PGSPGAPG
+611 GSPGAPGRDG

-644 KGRLSDVVRAGRWCA
+644 KGKILDSPQAGRWCA
-659 QISDN
+659 MVTDHSV
-664 SAFSKGEQYA
+664 FSKGEKYA
-674 DMTSPIFGADVM
+674 EMTNPIFGADTM
-686 LLSSPGNS
+686 LLSSPGNP

-706 VQQLD
+706 VQQFD
-711 GKLIPGQQYI
+711 GQLIRGQQYV

-772 LRLWNNQGNKPDG
+772 LRLWNNFGNRPDG
-785 SGVYFSAP
+785 AGVYFAAP

-812 GERGSSLR
+812 GERGGTIR

-825 SDLKEGTRFSAG
+825 SDLKDGSRFSAG
-837 TDGDPFLDVVT
+837 TDGDPFMDVVT
-848 MSTAAGTVETYYC
+848 ISTAAGTVETYYC
-861 TQSHAKSNATAPRAD
+861 TQSHEKSSATAPRAD

-886 EFISTRYALIGSAN
+886 EFISTRYALIGDAN
-900 IGDAEIRQLR
+900 IDSAQIRQLR

-965 NLGPNGIFSS
+965 NLGPNGIFSA

-996 IRQLYDWVVRNTY
+996 VRQLYDWVVYNKY

-1020 HPEFGYKDKR
+1020 NPEFGHQDNR
-1030 VQIGELGFGL
+1030 VEIGQLGFGL
-1040 WFTEGYTKLNNLGD
+1040 WFEEGYTTLNNLGD
-1054 GGETLLYN
+1054 SGQSRLYN
-1062 VSRRGQPLYSSN
+1062 VSRRGT
-1074 PLFSLKPPVNGK
+1074 PLFSGK

-1117 NGDISLT
+1117 NGDIFRT
-1124 VPPTGWYATRHQ
+1124 VPPIGWYATRHQ
-1136 TMKDTGYSVYH
+1136 TMTDTGYSVYH
-1147 SELGRDLRLFSLE
+1147 PELRQDLRLFSLE
-1160 LMRINDGFVTDLH
+1160 LVRINDGYITDRH
-1173 TVYFAREDANPLGGQ
+1173 TVYFTKEDAYPQGGQ

-1202 QQHLIP
+1202 RERLMP

>member
-58 TFAKGASVRNGL
+58 TFAKGASVREGL
-70 DVEGATSLGGGATFG
+70 DVEGESRLRGGATFG

-145 ALGSGR
+145 SVGGGR

-201 WMLVQDVDLTT
+201 WMLVQDVDLST

-225 QIPSGRNTAPV
+225 QIPSGRNTPPV

-247 RNPERQSCLYLS
+247 RNAERQSCLYLS

-273 PILSDSDVSSSFGSV
+273 PILSDSDVSSSFGTV
-288 PDFLRQMLG
+288 PDFLRRMLG
-297 DVLAQDQ
+297 DVLAPDQ
-304 DYVYARGL
+304 DYVFARGL

-330 VDRGVWK
+330 VDRGVWT
-337 SDATYYHK
+337 SDARYYHK
-345 SRNAETAVYEIS
+345 SRNADTSVYEIS

-362 GAKWRCLASSQ
+362 GAKWRCLADSQ
-373 GVAPSESRP
+373 GVAPSASRA

-390 APKDGRDGTKGD
+390 APKDGRDGARGD
-402 KGSGTYIRYS
+402 KGDPGE
-412 NDGGKTFTP
+412 
-421 SAKSDFTDVSDVG
+421 
-434 RNLLLGTNT
+434 
-443 TIRGVKAPMVALRLS
+443 RGERGLPGVPGQP
-458 RRLKI
+458 
-463 GETYTLSY
+463 GE
-471 KYKGRVGKW
+471 KGE
-480 TTGYIGGGIYC
+480 
-491 FPAQNMQTDGEW
+491 Q
-503 EVYSQTLTI
+503 
-512 LDGDPNAPK
+512 
-521 NTPLWYRYYQLRNM
+521 
-535 FVNFYVGNDNDN
+535 
-547 VEREIK
+547 
-553 DVKLEVGS
+553 
-561 VATPYSPA
+561 
-569 PEDLEMGLVAGDWM
+569 
-583 GTCQSDNGY
+583 
-592 PKASVSDYTWS
+592 
-603 KIKGAPGS
+603 
-611 PGSPGAPG
+611 GSPGAPGRDG

-644 KGRLSDVVRAGRWCA
+644 KGKILDSPHAGRWCA
-659 QISDN
+659 MVTDHSV
-664 SAFSKGEQYA
+664 FSKAEKYA
-674 DMTSPIFGADVM
+674 EMTNPIFGADTM
-686 LLSSPGNS
+686 LLSSPGNP
-694 NLSSAKNEYSDL
+694 NLSSTKNEYSDL
-706 VQQLD
+706 VQQFD
-711 GKLIPGQQYI
+711 GKLIRGQQYV

-772 LRLWNNQGNKPDG
+772 LRLWNNFGNRPDG
-785 SGVYFSAP
+785 AGVYFAAP

-804 CLSEDDKR
+804 CLSEADKR
-812 GERGSSLR
+812 GERGASIR

-825 SDLKEGTRFSAG
+825 SDLKEGTHFSAG
-837 TDGDPFLDVVT
+837 TDGDPFMDVVT
-848 MSTAAGTVETYYC
+848 ISTAAGTVETYYC
-861 TQSHAKSNATAPRAD
+861 TQSHAKSSATAPRAD

-886 EFISTRYALIGSAN
+886 EFISTRYALIGDAN
-900 IGDAEIRQLR
+900 IDSAQVRQLR

-965 NLGPNGIFSS
+965 NLGPNGIFSA
-975 LKRVGNKWERAGLM
+975 LNRVGNKWERAGLM

-996 IRQLYDWVVRNTY
+996 VRQLYDWVVYNKY

-1020 HPEFGYKDKR
+1020 NPEFGHQDNR
-1030 VQIGELGFGL
+1030 VEIGQLGFGL
-1040 WFTEGYTKLNNLGD
+1040 WFEEGYTTLNNLGD
-1054 GGETLLYN
+1054 SGQSRLYN
-1062 VSRRGQPLYSSN
+1062 VSRRGT
-1074 PLFSLKPPVNGK
+1074 PLFSGK

-1117 NGDISLT
+1117 NGDIFRT
-1124 VPPTGWYATRHQ
+1124 VPPIGWYATRHQ

-1147 SELGRDLRLFSLE
+1147 PELRQDLRLFSLE
-1160 LMRINDGFVTDLH
+1160 LVRINDGYITDRY
-1173 TVYFAREDANPLGGQ
+1173 TVYFTKEDAYPRGGQ

-1202 QQHLIP
+1202 RERLMP

>member
-70 DVEGATSLGGGATFG
+70 DVEGATTLRGGTTFG
-85 DFRSGIV
+85 DFRSGLV

-122 INRITAIEGD
+122 INRISAIEGD

-145 ALGSGR
+145 TVGSGR

-273 PILSDSDVSSSFGSV
+273 PILSDSDVSSSFGTV

-297 DVLAQDQ
+297 DVLAQNQ

-345 SRNAETAVYEIS
+345 SRNPESHVYEIS

-390 APKDGRDGTKGD
+390 APEDGKNGRTSYLHIK
-402 KGSGTYIRYS
+402 YS
-412 NDGGKTFTP
+412 NDGGQHFTFP
-421 SAKSDFTDVSDVG
+421 
-434 RNLLLGTNT
+434 N
-443 TIRGVKAPMVALRLS
+443 
-458 RRLKI
+458 
-463 GETYTLSY
+463 GETVGDYIGQCTDFNEIAPNRPSSY
-471 KYKGRVGKW
+471 K
-480 TTGYIGGGIYC
+480 
-491 FPAQNMQTDGEW
+491 
-503 EVYSQTLTI
+503 
-512 LDGDPNAPK
+512 
-521 NTPLWYRYYQLRNM
+521 
-535 FVNFYVGNDNDN
+535 
-547 VEREIK
+547 
-553 DVKLEVGS
+553 
-561 VATPYSPA
+561 
-569 PEDLEMGLVAGDWM
+569 
-583 GTCQSDNGY
+583 
-592 PKASVSDYTWS
+592 WS
-603 KIKGAPGS
+603 KIKGEPGAPGT
-611 PGSPGAPG
+611 PGAPGAPG

-706 VQQLD
+706 VQQFA
-711 GKLIPGQQYI
+711 GKLIRGQQYV

-785 SGVYFSAP
+785 SGVYFAAP

-820 PRGMW
+820 PRGLW

-837 TDGDPFLDVVT
+837 TDGDPFMDVVT

-900 IGDAEIRQLR
+900 IGEAEIRQLR

-965 NLGPNGIFSS
+965 NLGPNGIFSA
-975 LKRVGNKWERAGLM
+975 LNRVGNKWERAGLM

-996 IRQLYDWVVRNTY
+996 IRQLYDWVVNNIY
-1009 PDRQLGQPDMA
+1009 PSRQPGQPDMA
-1020 HPEFGYKDKR
+1020 HPEFGHQGER
-1030 VQIGELGFGL
+1030 VEIGDLGFGL
-1040 WFTEGYTKLNNLGD
+1040 WFEEGYTVLNNLGD
-1054 GGETLLYN
+1054 SGQSRIYN
-1062 VSRRGQPLYSSN
+1062 LSRRGEPLYRA
-1074 PLFSLKPPVNGK
+1074 K
-1086 RVFMVSDASIDLY
+1086 RVFMVSDLSIDLY
-1099 NRENYG
+1099 NRDNYG
-1105 PNDIFVNSDGSE
+1105 PHDIYVNSDGSE
-1117 NGDISLT
+1117 SGNIYHTL
-1124 VPPTGWYATRHQ
+1124 PPIGWYATRHQ
-1136 TMKDTGYSVYH
+1136 TMQSTGNSVYH
-1147 SELGRDLRLFSLE
+1147 NELRRRLPLYSLE
-1160 LMRINDGFVTDLH
+1160 LVRIADGYITDRH
-1173 TVYFAREDANPLGGQ
+1173 TVYFAREDAYPLGGQ
-1188 TQKAQFGRDSRGNA
+1188 TQRAEFGRDSRGNA
-1202 QQHLIP
+1202 RPHLIP

>member
-58 TFAKGASVRNGL
+58 TFAKGASVRDGL
-70 DVEGATSLGGGATFG
+70 DVDGESRLRGGATFG

-145 ALGSGR
+145 AVGGGR

-225 QIPSGRNTAPV
+225 QIPSGRNTPPV

-247 RNPERQSCLYLS
+247 RNAERQSCLYLS

-273 PILSDSDVSSSFGSV
+273 PLLSDSDVSSSFGTV

-297 DVLAQDQ
+297 DVLAPDQ
-304 DYVYARGL
+304 DYVFARGL

-330 VDRGVWK
+330 VDRGVWT
-337 SDATYYHK
+337 SDARYYHK
-345 SRNAETAVYEIS
+345 SRNADTSVYEIS

-373 GVAPSESRP
+373 GVPPSASRA

-390 APKDGRDGTKGD
+390 APKDGRDGAKGD
-402 KGSGTYIRYS
+402 KGEQGE
-412 NDGGKTFTP
+412 
-421 SAKSDFTDVSDVG
+421 
-434 RNLLLGTNT
+434 
-443 TIRGVKAPMVALRLS
+443 RGER
-458 RRLKI
+458 
-463 GETYTLSY
+463 
-471 KYKGRVGKW
+471 
-480 TTGYIGGGIYC
+480 
-491 FPAQNMQTDGEW
+491 
-503 EVYSQTLTI
+503 
-512 LDGDPNAPK
+512 
-521 NTPLWYRYYQLRNM
+521 
-535 FVNFYVGNDNDN
+535 GND
-547 VEREIK
+547 
-553 DVKLEVGS
+553 
-561 VATPYSPA
+561 
-569 PEDLEMGLVAGDWM
+569 
-583 GTCQSDNGY
+583 
-592 PKASVSDYTWS
+592 
-603 KIKGAPGS
+603 GAPGRD
-611 PGSPGAPG
+611 GAPGAPGAPGRDG

-644 KGRLSDVVRAGRWCA
+644 KGKILDSPRAGRWCLMVT
-659 QISDN
+659 DN
-664 SAFSKGEQYA
+664 SVFSKGEKYA
-674 DMTSPIFGADVM
+674 EMTNPIFGADTM
-686 LLSSPGNS
+686 LLSSPGNP

-706 VQQLD
+706 VQQFD
-711 GKLIPGQQYI
+711 GKLIRGQQYV

-772 LRLWNNQGNKPDG
+772 LRLWNNYGNRPDG
-785 SGVYFSAP
+785 AGVYFAAP

-804 CLSEDDKR
+804 CLSEADKR
-812 GERGSSLR
+812 GERGASIR

-825 SDLKEGTRFSAG
+825 SDLKDGSRFSAG
-837 TDGDPFLDVVT
+837 TDGDPFMDVVT
-848 MSTAAGTVETYYC
+848 MSTGAGTVETYYC
-861 TQSHAKSNATAPRAD
+861 TQSHVKSSSTAPRAD

-886 EFISTRYALIGSAN
+886 EFISTRYALIGDAN
-900 IGDAEIRQLR
+900 IDSAQVRQLR

-920 SIGAEQRTYAAG
+920 SVGAEQRTYAAG

-965 NLGPNGIFSS
+965 NLGPNGIFSA

-996 IRQLYDWVVRNTY
+996 IRQLYDWVARNIY
-1009 PDRQLGQPDMA
+1009 PNRQLGQPDMA
-1020 HPEFGYKDKR
+1020 NPEFGHQDQR
-1030 VQIGELGFGL
+1030 VQIGQLGFGL
-1040 WFTEGYTKLNNLGD
+1040 WFEEGYTVLNNLGD
-1054 GGETLLYN
+1054 SGQSRLYN
-1062 VSRRGQPLYSSN
+1062 VSRRGT
-1074 PLFSLKPPVNGK
+1074 PLFSGK

-1147 SELGRDLRLFSLE
+1147 SELRQNLRLYTLE
-1160 LMRINDGFVTDLH
+1160 LVRIEDGFITDLH
-1173 TVYFAREDANPLGGQ
+1173 TVYFAREDAYPLGGQ

-1202 QQHLIP
+1202 RERLMP

>member
-1 MSKTLLERAHIIR
+1 MAKTLLERAHIIR

-45 LSSSHDDTAHGHI
+45 LSSAHDDTAHGHI
-58 TFAKGASVRNGL
+58 TFAKGASVRDGL
-70 DVEGATSLGGGATFG
+70 DVEGESHLRGGATFG

-145 ALGSGR
+145 AMGGGR

-186 VVDAPDASAPLYATS
+186 VVDAPDANAPLYATS
-201 WMLVQDVDLTT
+201 WMLVQDVDLST

-225 QIPSGRNTAPV
+225 QIPSGRNTPPV

-247 RNPERQSCLYLS
+247 RNAERQSCLYLS

-273 PILSDSDVSSSFGSV
+273 PILSDSDVSSSFGTV
-288 PDFLRQMLG
+288 PDFLRRMLG
-297 DVLAQDQ
+297 DVLAPDQ

-317 IRLGADSLPIAEI
+317 IRLGADSLPMPEI
-330 VDRGVWK
+330 VDRGVWQ
-337 SDATYYHK
+337 SDARYYHK
-345 SRNAETAVYEIS
+345 SRNADTSVYEIS

-373 GVAPSESRP
+373 GVAPSASRS

-390 APKDGRDGTKGD
+390 APQDGQTSYLHIK
-402 KGSGTYIRYS
+402 YS
-412 NDGGKTFTP
+412 NDGGQSFTANNGETVGDYIGECTDFNKEAPTSP
-421 SAKSDFTDVSDVG
+421 SA
-434 RNLLLGTNT
+434 
-443 TIRGVKAPMVALRLS
+443 
-458 RRLKI
+458 
-463 GETYTLSY
+463 Y
-471 KYKGRVGKW
+471 K
-480 TTGYIGGGIYC
+480 
-491 FPAQNMQTDGEW
+491 
-503 EVYSQTLTI
+503 
-512 LDGDPNAPK
+512 
-521 NTPLWYRYYQLRNM
+521 
-535 FVNFYVGNDNDN
+535 
-547 VEREIK
+547 
-553 DVKLEVGS
+553 
-561 VATPYSPA
+561 
-569 PEDLEMGLVAGDWM
+569 
-583 GTCQSDNGY
+583 
-592 PKASVSDYTWS
+592 WS
-603 KIKGAPGS
+603 KIKGE
-611 PGSPGAPG
+611 PGAPGNDG

-644 KGRLSDVVRAGRWCA
+644 KGKILDSPDAGRWCA
-659 QISDN
+659 MVTDN
-664 SAFSKGEQYA
+664 SVFSKGEKYA
-674 DMTSPIFGADVM
+674 EMTNPIFGADTM
-686 LLSSPGNS
+686 LLSSPGNP

-711 GKLIPGQQYI
+711 GKLIRGQQYV

-772 LRLWNNQGNKPDG
+772 LRLWNNFGNRPDG
-785 SGVYFSAP
+785 AGVYFAAP

-812 GERGSSLR
+812 GERGGTIR

-825 SDLKEGTRFSAG
+825 SDLKDGSRFSAG
-837 TDGDPFLDVVT
+837 TDGDPFMDVVT
-848 MSTAAGTVETYYC
+848 ISTAAGTVETYYC
-861 TQSHAKSNATAPRAD
+861 TQSHEKSSATAPRAD

-886 EFISTRYALIGSAN
+886 EFISTRYALIGDAN
-900 IGDAEIRQLR
+900 IDSAQIRQLR

-965 NLGPNGIFSS
+965 NLGPNGIFSA
-975 LKRVGNKWERAGLM
+975 LKRVGNKWDSAGLM

-996 IRQLYDWVVRNTY
+996 IRQLYDWVVHNTY

-1020 HPEFGYKDKR
+1020 HPEFGHKDKR

-1040 WFTEGYTKLNNLGD
+1040 WFTEGYTTLNNLGD
-1054 GGETLLYN
+1054 SGETKLYN

-1086 RVFMVSDASIDLY
+1086 RVFMVSDLSRDLY
-1099 NRENYG
+1099 NAENYG

-1136 TMKDTGYSVYH
+1136 TMQRTGYSVYH
-1147 SELGRDLRLFSLE
+1147 TELGRRLDLYSLE
-1160 LMRINDGFVTDLH
+1160 LVRIEDGFITNLD
-1173 TVYFAREDANPLGGQ
+1173 TVYFAQEDANPLAGQ

-1202 QQHLIP
+1202 RERLMP

>member
-58 TFAKGASVRNGL
+58 TFAKGASVRDGL
-70 DVEGATSLGGGATFG
+70 DVEGGSSLRGGATFG

-145 ALGSGR
+145 AVGGGR

-186 VVDAPDASAPLYATS
+186 VVDAPDANAPLYATS
-201 WMLVQDVDLTT
+201 WMLVQDVDLST

-225 QIPSGRNTAPV
+225 QIPSGRNTPPV

-273 PILSDSDVSSSFGSV
+273 PLLSDSDVSSSFGTV

-297 DVLAQDQ
+297 DVLAPDQ
-304 DYVYARGL
+304 DYVFARGL

-330 VDRGVWK
+330 VDRGVWQ
-337 SDATYYHK
+337 SDARYYHK
-345 SRNAETAVYEIS
+345 SRNADTSVYEIS

-373 GVAPSESRP
+373 GVPPSASRP

-390 APKDGRDGTKGD
+390 APQDGRTSYLHIKYSSVENPVFSSQMSESPDTFI
-402 KGSGTYIRYS
+402 GTYA
-412 NDGGKTFTP
+412 DFEE
-421 SAKSDFTDVSDVG
+421 ADSD
-434 RNLLLGTNT
+434 
-443 TIRGVKAPMVALRLS
+443 
-458 RRLKI
+458 
-463 GETYTLSY
+463 
-471 KYKGRVGKW
+471 
-480 TTGYIGGGIYC
+480 
-491 FPAQNMQTDGEW
+491 
-503 EVYSQTLTI
+503 
-512 LDGDPNAPK
+512 DPN
-521 NTPLWYRYYQLRNM
+521 R
-535 FVNFYVGNDNDN
+535 
-547 VEREIK
+547 
-553 DVKLEVGS
+553 
-561 VATPYSPA
+561 
-569 PEDLEMGLVAGDWM
+569 
-583 GTCQSDNGY
+583 
-592 PKASVSDYTWS
+592 YTWHRFQGLP
-603 KIKGAPGS
+603 GA
-611 PGSPGAPG
+611 PGAPG
-619 APGKDGKNGRDGL
+619 APGKDGKNGRDGV

-638 LHGTDF
+638 LNGTDF
-644 KGRLSDVVRAGRWCA
+644 KKSLSETSVRGRWRA
-659 QISDN
+659 YVSN
-664 SAFSKGEQYA
+664 SVFSKA
-674 DMTSPIFGADVM
+674 FLDTFSSPIFGASVVSINSPDPSQ
-686 LLSSPGNS
+686 LSSS
-694 NLSSAKNEYSDL
+694 MDAYSEISQDIDAPL
-706 VQQLD
+706 VV
-711 GKLIPGQQYI
+711 GRQYV
-721 FSVYARSRRSNSC
+721 FSVYARRRNRGSDT
-734 KFWMI
+734 KFWLLSS
-739 AYPAGPH
+739 AGGTP
-746 TSFVAT
+746 TAFVAT
-752 KEWQR
+752 TEWKR
-757 FSISFSATS
+757 YSLSFYAGTDRCRVS
-766 EACNFY
+766 
-772 LRLWNNQGNKPDG
+772 LRLWNRYGNKPEG
-785 SGVYFSAP
+785 RTILFSAA
-793 KLELDGAATPW
+793 KLEEAGEATPW
-804 CLSEDDKR
+804 CLSENDKR
-812 GERGSSLR
+812 GERGGSLR

-825 SDLKEGTRFSAG
+825 SDHKDGVRFSAG
-837 TDGDPFLDVVT
+837 TDGDPFLDAVT
-848 MSTAAGTVETYYC
+848 ISTAAGTVETYYC
-861 TQSHAKSNATAPRAD
+861 TQSHEKSSATAPRAD

-886 EFISTRYALIGSAN
+886 ELISTRYALIGDAN
-900 IGDAEIRQLR
+900 IDSAQIRQLR

-965 NLGPNGIFSS
+965 NLGPNGIFSA
-975 LKRVGNKWERAGLM
+975 LKRVGNKWDRAGLM

-996 IRQLYDWVVRNTY
+996 IRQLYEWVVKGAY
-1009 PDRQLGQPDMA
+1009 PNPQLDQPDMA
-1020 HPEFGYKDKR
+1020 NPEFGHQKDR
-1030 VQIGELGFGL
+1030 VQIGQLGFGL
-1040 WFTEGYTKLNNLGD
+1040 WFTEGYTVLNNLGD
-1054 GGETLLYN
+1054 SGQSRLYN
-1062 VSRRGQPLYSSN
+1062 VSRRGEPLYSSF

-1086 RVFMVSDASIDLY
+1086 RVFMVSDASINLY
-1099 NRENYG
+1099 NNENYG
-1105 PNDIFVNSDGSE
+1105 PNDILVNSDGSE

-1124 VPPTGWYATRHQ
+1124 VPPTGWYATRYQ
-1136 TMKDTGYSVYH
+1136 EVKNPGDTVHHEGLNQSVPLYT
-1147 SELGRDLRLFSLE
+1147 LE
-1160 LMRINDGFVTDLH
+1160 LMRIEDGFITNLY
-1173 TVYFAREDANPLGGQ
+1173 TVYFALEDVYPLAGQ
-1188 TQKAQFGRDSRGNA
+1188 SYKADMGRDSRGHP
-1202 QQHLIP
+1202 QEHLIP

>member
-58 TFAKGASVRNGL
+58 TFAKGASVREGL
-70 DVEGATSLGGGATFG
+70 DVEGESHLRGGATFG

-145 ALGSGR
+145 SMGGGR

-201 WMLVQDVDLTT
+201 WMLVQDVDLST

-225 QIPSGRNTAPV
+225 QIPSGRNTPPV

-247 RNPERQSCLYLS
+247 RNAERQSCLYLS

-273 PILSDSDVSSSFGSV
+273 PLLSDSDVSSSFGTV

-297 DVLAQDQ
+297 DVLAPDQ
-304 DYVYARGL
+304 DYVFARGL

-317 IRLGADSLPIAEI
+317 IRLGPDSLPIAEI
-330 VDRGVWK
+330 VDRGVWT
-337 SDATYYHK
+337 SDARYYHK
-345 SRNAETAVYEIS
+345 SRNADTSVYEIS

-362 GAKWRCLASSQ
+362 GAKWRCLADSQ
-373 GVAPSESRP
+373 GVPPSASRA

-390 APKDGRDGTKGD
+390 APKDGRDGAKGD
-402 KGSGTYIRYS
+402 KGEQGE
-412 NDGGKTFTP
+412 
-421 SAKSDFTDVSDVG
+421 
-434 RNLLLGTNT
+434 
-443 TIRGVKAPMVALRLS
+443 RGER
-458 RRLKI
+458 
-463 GETYTLSY
+463 
-471 KYKGRVGKW
+471 
-480 TTGYIGGGIYC
+480 
-491 FPAQNMQTDGEW
+491 
-503 EVYSQTLTI
+503 
-512 LDGDPNAPK
+512 
-521 NTPLWYRYYQLRNM
+521 
-535 FVNFYVGNDNDN
+535 GND
-547 VEREIK
+547 
-553 DVKLEVGS
+553 
-561 VATPYSPA
+561 
-569 PEDLEMGLVAGDWM
+569 
-583 GTCQSDNGY
+583 
-592 PKASVSDYTWS
+592 
-603 KIKGAPGS
+603 GAPGA
-611 PGSPGAPG
+611 PGAPGRDG

-644 KGRLSDVVRAGRWCA
+644 KGKILDSPHAGRWCA
-659 QISDN
+659 MVTDN
-664 SAFSKGEQYA
+664 SVFSKAEKYVE
-674 DMTSPIFGADVM
+674 MTNPIFGADTM
-686 LLSSPGNS
+686 LLSSPGNP
-694 NLSSAKNEYSDL
+694 NLSSAQNEYSDL

-711 GKLIPGQQYI
+711 GKLIRGQQYV

-772 LRLWNNQGNKPDG
+772 LRLWNNFGNRPDG
-785 SGVYFSAP
+785 AGVYFAAP

-812 GERGSSLR
+812 GERGGSIR

-825 SDLKEGTRFSAG
+825 SDLKDGSRFSAG
-837 TDGDPFLDVVT
+837 TDGDPFMDVVT
-848 MSTAAGTVETYYC
+848 ISTAAGTVETYYC
-861 TQSHAKSNATAPRAD
+861 TQSHAKSSATAPRAD

-886 EFISTRYALIGSAN
+886 EFISTRYALIGDAHIDSAQ
-900 IGDAEIRQLR
+900 IRQLR

-965 NLGPNGIFSS
+965 NLGPNGIFSA

-996 IRQLYDWVVRNTY
+996 IRQLYDWVVYNTY
-1009 PDRQLGQPDMA
+1009 PSRQLGQPDMA
-1020 HPEFGYKDKR
+1020 HPEFGHNGER
-1030 VQIGELGFGL
+1030 VEIGQLGFGL
-1040 WFTEGYTKLNNLGD
+1040 WFEEGYTTLNNLGD
-1054 GGETLLYN
+1054 SGQSRLYN
-1062 VSRRGQPLYSSN
+1062 VSRRGT
-1074 PLFSLKPPVNGK
+1074 PLFSGK

-1117 NGDISLT
+1117 SGDISLT

-1136 TMKDTGYSVYH
+1136 TMTDTGYSVYH
-1147 SELGRDLRLFSLE
+1147 NELRQNLRLYTLE
-1160 LMRINDGFVTDLH
+1160 LVRIEDGFVTDRD
-1173 TVYFAREDANPLGGQ
+1173 TVYFAREDAYPLGGQ

-1202 QQHLIP
+1202 RERLMP

>member
-58 TFAKGASVRNGL
+58 TFAKGASVRDGL
-70 DVEGATSLGGGATFG
+70 DVDGESRLRGGATFG

-145 ALGSGR
+145 AMGGGR

-201 WMLVQDVDLTT
+201 WMLVQDVDLST

-225 QIPSGRNTAPV
+225 QIPSGRNTPPV

-247 RNPERQSCLYLS
+247 RNAERQSCLYLS

-273 PILSDSDVSSSFGSV
+273 PILSDSDVSSSFGTV

-297 DVLAQDQ
+297 DVLAPDQ
-304 DYVYARGL
+304 DYVFARGL

-330 VDRGVWK
+330 VDRGVWT
-337 SDATYYHK
+337 SDARYYHK
-345 SRNAETAVYEIS
+345 SRNADTSVYEIS

-362 GAKWRCLASSQ
+362 GAKWRCLADSQ
-373 GVAPSESRP
+373 GVAPSASRA

-390 APKDGRDGTKGD
+390 APKDGRDGARGD
-402 KGSGTYIRYS
+402 KGDPGE
-412 NDGGKTFTP
+412 
-421 SAKSDFTDVSDVG
+421 
-434 RNLLLGTNT
+434 
-443 TIRGVKAPMVALRLS
+443 RGERGLPGVPGQP
-458 RRLKI
+458 
-463 GETYTLSY
+463 GE
-471 KYKGRVGKW
+471 KGE
-480 TTGYIGGGIYC
+480 
-491 FPAQNMQTDGEW
+491 Q
-503 EVYSQTLTI
+503 
-512 LDGDPNAPK
+512 
-521 NTPLWYRYYQLRNM
+521 
-535 FVNFYVGNDNDN
+535 
-547 VEREIK
+547 
-553 DVKLEVGS
+553 
-561 VATPYSPA
+561 
-569 PEDLEMGLVAGDWM
+569 
-583 GTCQSDNGY
+583 
-592 PKASVSDYTWS
+592 
-603 KIKGAPGS
+603 
-611 PGSPGAPG
+611 GSPGAPGRDG

-644 KGRLSDVVRAGRWCA
+644 KGKILDSPHAGRWCA
-659 QISDN
+659 MVTDN
-664 SAFSKGEQYA
+664 SVFSKGEKYA
-674 DMTSPIFGADVM
+674 EMTNPIFGADTM
-686 LLSSPGNS
+686 LLSSPGNP

-706 VQQLD
+706 VQQFD
-711 GKLIPGQQYI
+711 GKLIRGQQYV

-772 LRLWNNQGNKPDG
+772 LRLWNNFGNRPDG
-785 SGVYFSAP
+785 AGVYFAAP

-812 GERGSSLR
+812 GERGGSIR

-825 SDLKEGTRFSAG
+825 SDLKDGSRFSAG
-837 TDGDPFLDVVT
+837 TDGDPFMDVVT
-848 MSTAAGTVETYYC
+848 ISTAAGTVETYYC
-861 TQSHAKSNATAPRAD
+861 TQSHEKSSATAPRAD

-886 EFISTRYALIGSAN
+886 EFISTRYALIGDAHIDSAQV
-900 IGDAEIRQLR
+900 RQLR

-965 NLGPNGIFSS
+965 NLGPNGIFSA
-975 LKRVGNKWERAGLM
+975 LKRVGNKWKRAGLM

-996 IRQLYDWVVRNTY
+996 IRQLYDWVVKNTY
-1009 PDRQLGQPDMA
+1009 PNRQPGQPDMA
-1020 HPEFGYKDKR
+1020 NPEFGHNGER

-1040 WFTEGYTKLNNLGD
+1040 WFEEGYTTLNNLGD
-1054 GGETLLYN
+1054 SGETKLYN
-1062 VSRRGQPLYSSN
+1062 VSRRGQPLYSSH
-1074 PLFSLKPPVNGK
+1074 PLFSLKPPVNGN
-1086 RVFMVSDASIDLY
+1086 RVFMVSDALIEHY
-1099 NRENYG
+1099 NAENYG
-1105 PNDIFVNSDGSE
+1105 PNDILVNSDGSE

-1136 TMKDTGYSVYH
+1136 TMQRTGYSVYH
-1147 SELGRDLRLFSLE
+1147 TELGRRLDLYSLE
-1160 LMRINDGFVTDLH
+1160 LVRIEDGFITNLD
-1173 TVYFAREDANPLGGQ
+1173 TVYFAQEDANPLAGQ

-1202 QQHLIP
+1202 RERLMP

>member
-58 TFAKGASVRNGL
+58 TFAKGASVREGL
-70 DVEGATSLGGGATFG
+70 DVEGESHLRGGATFG

-145 ALGSGR
+145 AMGGGR

-201 WMLVQDVDLTT
+201 WMLVQDVDLST

-225 QIPSGRNTAPV
+225 QIPSGRNTPPV

-247 RNPERQSCLYLS
+247 RNAERQSCLYLS

-273 PILSDSDVSSSFGSV
+273 PILSDSDVSSSFGTV

-297 DVLAQDQ
+297 DVLAPDQ
-304 DYVYARGL
+304 DYVFARGL

-330 VDRGVWK
+330 VDRGVWT
-337 SDATYYHK
+337 SDARYYHK
-345 SRNAETAVYEIS
+345 SRNADTSVYEIS

-362 GAKWRCLASSQ
+362 GAKWRCLANSQ
-373 GVAPSESRP
+373 GVAPSASRP

-390 APKDGRDGTKGD
+390 APQDGQTSYLHIK
-402 KGSGTYIRYS
+402 YS
-412 NDGGKTFTP
+412 DDGGRSFTANNGETVGDYIGECTDFNKVAPNLP
-421 SAKSDFTDVSDVG
+421 SA
-434 RNLLLGTNT
+434 
-443 TIRGVKAPMVALRLS
+443 
-458 RRLKI
+458 
-463 GETYTLSY
+463 Y
-471 KYKGRVGKW
+471 K
-480 TTGYIGGGIYC
+480 
-491 FPAQNMQTDGEW
+491 
-503 EVYSQTLTI
+503 
-512 LDGDPNAPK
+512 
-521 NTPLWYRYYQLRNM
+521 
-535 FVNFYVGNDNDN
+535 
-547 VEREIK
+547 
-553 DVKLEVGS
+553 
-561 VATPYSPA
+561 
-569 PEDLEMGLVAGDWM
+569 
-583 GTCQSDNGY
+583 
-592 PKASVSDYTWS
+592 WS
-603 KIKGAPGS
+603 KIKGEPGA
-611 PGSPGAPG
+611 PGAPG

-638 LHGTDF
+638 LNGTDF
-644 KGRLSDVVRAGRWCA
+644 KKSLSESRVRGRWCLFVNNSVFSKGYLDHRSAPIFGSDVVR
-659 QISDN
+659 ID
-664 SAFSKGEQYA
+664 
-674 DMTSPIFGADVM
+674 SPEPSQ
-686 LLSSPGNS
+686 LSSS
-694 NLSSAKNEYSDL
+694 MDAYSEIYQEIEAPL
-706 VQQLD
+706 VV
-711 GKLIPGQQYI
+711 GRQYV
-721 FSVYARSRRSNSC
+721 FSVYARRLNRGSDT
-734 KFWMI
+734 KFWLLSS
-739 AYPAGPH
+739 AGGTP
-746 TSFVAT
+746 TAFVAT
-752 KEWQR
+752 TEWKR
-757 FSISFSATS
+757 YSLSFYAG
-766 EACNFY
+766 EERCRVA
-772 LRLWNNQGNKPDG
+772 LRLWNRYGNKPEG
-785 SGVYFSAP
+785 RLILFSAA
-793 KLELDGAATPW
+793 KLEEAGEATPW
-804 CLSEDDKR
+804 CLSENDKR
-812 GERGSSLR
+812 GERGASIR

-825 SDLKEGTRFSAG
+825 SDLKDGSRFSAG
-837 TDGDPFLDVVT
+837 TDGDPFMDVVT
-848 MSTAAGTVETYYC
+848 ISTAAGTVETYYC
-861 TQSHAKSNATAPRAD
+861 TQSHEKSSATAPRAD

-886 EFISTRYALIGSAN
+886 EFISTRYALIGDAN
-900 IGDAEIRQLR
+900 IDSAQIRQLR

-965 NLGPNGIFSS
+965 NLGPNGIFSA

-996 IRQLYDWVVRNTY
+996 IRQLYDWVVYNKY

-1020 HPEFGYKDKR
+1020 NPEFGHQDNR
-1030 VQIGELGFGL
+1030 VEIGQLGFGL
-1040 WFTEGYTKLNNLGD
+1040 WFEEGYTTLNNLGD
-1054 GGETLLYN
+1054 SGQSRLYN
-1062 VSRRGQPLYSSN
+1062 VSRRGT
-1074 PLFSLKPPVNGK
+1074 PLFSGK

-1117 NGDISLT
+1117 NGDIFRT
-1124 VPPTGWYATRHQ
+1124 VPPIGWYATRHQ

-1147 SELGRDLRLFSLE
+1147 PELRQDLRLFSLE
-1160 LMRINDGFVTDLH
+1160 LVRINDGYITDRH
-1173 TVYFAREDANPLGGQ
+1173 TVYFTKEDAYPQGGQ

-1202 QQHLIP
+1202 RERLMP

>member
-58 TFAKGASVRNGL
+58 TFAKGASVRDGL
-70 DVEGATSLGGGATFG
+70 DVEGASSLRGGATFG

-122 INRITAIEGD
+122 INRVTAIEGD

-145 ALGSGR
+145 AMGGGR

-186 VVDAPDASAPLYATS
+186 VVDAPDADAPLYATS

-225 QIPSGRNTAPV
+225 QIPSGRNTPPV

-247 RNPERQSCLYLS
+247 RNAERQSCLYLS

-273 PILSDSDVSSSFGSV
+273 PILSDSDVSSSFGTV
-288 PDFLRQMLG
+288 PDFLRRMLG

-304 DYVYARGL
+304 DYVFARGL

-330 VDRGVWK
+330 VDRGVWT
-337 SDATYYHK
+337 SDARYYHK
-345 SRNAETAVYEIS
+345 SRNADTSVYEIS

-362 GAKWRCLASSQ
+362 GAKWRCLADSQ
-373 GVAPSESRP
+373 GVAPSASRA

-390 APKDGRDGTKGD
+390 APKDGRDGARGD
-402 KGSGTYIRYS
+402 KGDPGE
-412 NDGGKTFTP
+412 
-421 SAKSDFTDVSDVG
+421 
-434 RNLLLGTNT
+434 
-443 TIRGVKAPMVALRLS
+443 RGERGLPGVPGQP
-458 RRLKI
+458 
-463 GETYTLSY
+463 GE
-471 KYKGRVGKW
+471 KGE
-480 TTGYIGGGIYC
+480 
-491 FPAQNMQTDGEW
+491 Q
-503 EVYSQTLTI
+503 
-512 LDGDPNAPK
+512 
-521 NTPLWYRYYQLRNM
+521 
-535 FVNFYVGNDNDN
+535 
-547 VEREIK
+547 
-553 DVKLEVGS
+553 
-561 VATPYSPA
+561 
-569 PEDLEMGLVAGDWM
+569 
-583 GTCQSDNGY
+583 
-592 PKASVSDYTWS
+592 
-603 KIKGAPGS
+603 
-611 PGSPGAPG
+611 GSPGAPGRDG

-644 KGRLSDVVRAGRWCA
+644 KGKILDSPHAGRWCA
-659 QISDN
+659 MVTDN
-664 SAFSKGEQYA
+664 SVFSKGEKYA
-674 DMTSPIFGADVM
+674 EMTNPIFGADTM
-686 LLSSPGNS
+686 LLSSPGNPS
-694 NLSSAKNEYSDL
+694 LSSTKNEYSDL

-711 GKLIPGQQYI
+711 GKLIRGQQYV

-772 LRLWNNQGNKPDG
+772 LRLWNNFGNRPDG
-785 SGVYFSAP
+785 AGVYFAAP

-812 GERGSSLR
+812 GERGASIR

-825 SDLKEGTRFSAG
+825 SDLKDGSRFSAG
-837 TDGDPFLDVVT
+837 TDGDPFMDVVT
-848 MSTAAGTVETYYC
+848 ISTAAGTVETYYC
-861 TQSHAKSNATAPRAD
+861 TQSHEKSSATAPRAD

-886 EFISTRYALIGSAN
+886 EFISTRYALIGDAHIDSAQ
-900 IGDAEIRQLR
+900 IRQLR

-965 NLGPNGIFSS
+965 NLGPNGIFSA
-975 LKRVGNKWERAGLM
+975 LKRVGNKWDRAGLM

-996 IRQLYDWVVRNTY
+996 VRQLYDWVVYNKY

-1020 HPEFGYKDKR
+1020 HPEFGHQGER
-1030 VQIGELGFGL
+1030 VEIGQLGFGL
-1040 WFTEGYTKLNNLGD
+1040 WFEEGYTTLNNLGD
-1054 GGETLLYN
+1054 SGQSRLYN
-1062 VSRRGQPLYSSN
+1062 VSRRGT
-1074 PLFSLKPPVNGK
+1074 PLFSGK

-1105 PNDIFVNSDGSE
+1105 PNDLFVNSDGSE
-1117 NGDISLT
+1117 NGDIFRA
-1124 VPPTGWYATRHQ
+1124 VPPIGWYATRHQ
-1136 TMKDTGYSVYH
+1136 TMTDTGYSVYH
-1147 SELGRDLRLFSLE
+1147 PELRQDLRLFSLE
-1160 LMRINDGFVTDLH
+1160 LVRINDGYITDRY
-1173 TVYFAREDANPLGGQ
+1173 TVYFTKEDAYPQGGQ

-1202 QQHLIP
+1202 RERLMP

>member
-58 TFAKGASVRNGL
+58 TFAKGASVREGL
-70 DVEGATSLGGGATFG
+70 DVEGASSLRGGATFG

-145 ALGSGR
+145 AMGGGR

-201 WMLVQDVDLTT
+201 WMLVQDVDLST

-225 QIPSGRNTAPV
+225 QIPSGRNTPPV

-247 RNPERQSCLYLS
+247 RNAERQSCLYLS

-273 PILSDSDVSSSFGSV
+273 PLLSDSDVSSSFGTV
-288 PDFLRQMLG
+288 PDFLRRMLG
-297 DVLAQDQ
+297 DVLAPDQ
-304 DYVYARGL
+304 DYVFARGL

-317 IRLGADSLPIAEI
+317 IRLGPDSLPIAEI

-337 SDATYYHK
+337 SDARYYHK
-345 SRNAETAVYEIS
+345 SRNADTSVYEIS

-362 GAKWRCLASSQ
+362 GAKWRCLADSQ
-373 GVAPSESRP
+373 GVAPSASRA

-390 APKDGRDGTKGD
+390 APKGGQTSYVHIK
-402 KGSGTYIRYS
+402 YS
-412 NDGGKTFTP
+412 NDGGQSFTLPNGETVGDYIGQCTDFNKEAPDSP
-421 SAKSDFTDVSDVG
+421 SA
-434 RNLLLGTNT
+434 
-443 TIRGVKAPMVALRLS
+443 
-458 RRLKI
+458 
-463 GETYTLSY
+463 Y
-471 KYKGRVGKW
+471 K
-480 TTGYIGGGIYC
+480 
-491 FPAQNMQTDGEW
+491 
-503 EVYSQTLTI
+503 
-512 LDGDPNAPK
+512 
-521 NTPLWYRYYQLRNM
+521 
-535 FVNFYVGNDNDN
+535 
-547 VEREIK
+547 
-553 DVKLEVGS
+553 
-561 VATPYSPA
+561 
-569 PEDLEMGLVAGDWM
+569 
-583 GTCQSDNGY
+583 
-592 PKASVSDYTWS
+592 WS
-603 KIKGAPGS
+603 KTKGEQ
-611 PGSPGAPG
+611 GSPGAPG

-644 KGRLSDVVRAGRWCA
+644 KGKILDSPHAGRWCA
-659 QISDN
+659 MVTDHSV
-664 SAFSKGEQYA
+664 FSKGEKYA
-674 DMTSPIFGADVM
+674 EMTNPIFGADTM
-686 LLSSPGNS
+686 LLSSPGNPS
-694 NLSSAKNEYSDL
+694 LSSTKNEYSDL

-711 GKLIPGQQYI
+711 GKLIRGQQYV

-772 LRLWNNQGNKPDG
+772 LRLWNNFGNKPDG
-785 SGVYFSAP
+785 AGVYFAAP

-812 GERGSSLR
+812 GERGGTIR

-825 SDLKEGTRFSAG
+825 SDLKEGTHFSAG
-837 TDGDPFLDVVT
+837 TDGDPFMDVVT
-848 MSTAAGTVETYYC
+848 ISTSAGTVETYYC
-861 TQSHAKSNATAPRAD
+861 TQSHEKSSATAPRAD

-886 EFISTRYALIGSAN
+886 EFISTRYALIGDAN
-900 IGDAEIRQLR
+900 IDSAQIRQLR

-965 NLGPNGIFSS
+965 NLGPNGIFSA

-996 IRQLYDWVVRNTY
+996 IRQLYDWVVHNRY

-1020 HPEFGYKDKR
+1020 NPEFGHQDQR
-1030 VQIGELGFGL
+1030 VEIGQLGFGL
-1040 WFTEGYTKLNNLGD
+1040 WFEEGYTTLNNLGD
-1054 GGETLLYN
+1054 SGQSRLYN
-1062 VSRRGQPLYSSN
+1062 VSRRGT
-1074 PLFSLKPPVNGK
+1074 PLFSGK

-1117 NGDISLT
+1117 NGDIFRT
-1124 VPPTGWYATRHQ
+1124 VPPIGWYATRHQ

-1147 SELGRDLRLFSLE
+1147 PELRQDLRLFSLE
-1160 LMRINDGFVTDLH
+1160 LVRINDGYITDRY
-1173 TVYFAREDANPLGGQ
+1173 TVYFTKEDAYPLAGQ

-1202 QQHLIP
+1202 RERLMP

>member
-58 TFAKGASVRNGL
+58 TFAKGASVRDGL
-70 DVEGATSLGGGATFG
+70 DVEGESRLRGGATFG

-145 ALGSGR
+145 SMGGGR

-186 VVDAPDASAPLYATS
+186 VVDAPDAGAPLYATS
-201 WMLVQDVDLTT
+201 WMLVQDVDLST

-225 QIPSGRNTAPV
+225 QIPSGRNTPPV

-247 RNPERQSCLYLS
+247 RNAERQSCLYLS

-273 PILSDSDVSSSFGSV
+273 PLLSDSDVSSSFGTV

-297 DVLAQDQ
+297 DVLAPDQ
-304 DYVYARGL
+304 DYVFARGL

-317 IRLGADSLPIAEI
+317 IRLGPDSLPIAEI
-330 VDRGVWK
+330 VDRGVWT
-337 SDATYYHK
+337 SDARYYHK
-345 SRNAETAVYEIS
+345 SRNADTSVYEIS

-362 GAKWRCLASSQ
+362 GAKWRCLADSQ
-373 GVAPSESRP
+373 GVAPSASRA

-390 APKDGRDGTKGD
+390 APKDGRDGAKGD
-402 KGSGTYIRYS
+402 KGEQGE
-412 NDGGKTFTP
+412 
-421 SAKSDFTDVSDVG
+421 
-434 RNLLLGTNT
+434 
-443 TIRGVKAPMVALRLS
+443 RGER
-458 RRLKI
+458 
-463 GETYTLSY
+463 GE
-471 KYKGRVGKW
+471 R
-480 TTGYIGGGIYC
+480 
-491 FPAQNMQTDGEW
+491 
-503 EVYSQTLTI
+503 
-512 LDGDPNAPK
+512 
-521 NTPLWYRYYQLRNM
+521 
-535 FVNFYVGNDNDN
+535 GND
-547 VEREIK
+547 
-553 DVKLEVGS
+553 
-561 VATPYSPA
+561 
-569 PEDLEMGLVAGDWM
+569 
-583 GTCQSDNGY
+583 
-592 PKASVSDYTWS
+592 
-603 KIKGAPGS
+603 GAPGRD
-611 PGSPGAPG
+611 GAPGAPGRDG

-644 KGRLSDVVRAGRWCA
+644 KGKILDSPHAGRWCA
-659 QISDN
+659 MVTDN
-664 SAFSKGEQYA
+664 SRFSKGEKYA
-674 DMTSPIFGADVM
+674 EMTNPIFGADTM
-686 LLSSPGNS
+686 LLSSPGNP

-711 GKLIPGQQYI
+711 GQLIRGQQYV

-772 LRLWNNQGNKPDG
+772 LRLWNNFGNRPDG
-785 SGVYFSAP
+785 AGVYFAAP

-812 GERGSSLR
+812 GERGGSIR

-825 SDLKEGTRFSAG
+825 SDLKDGSRFSAG

-848 MSTAAGTVETYYC
+848 ISTAAGTVETYYC
-861 TQSHAKSNATAPRAD
+861 TQSHEKSSATAPRAD

-886 EFISTRYALIGSAN
+886 EFISTRYALIGDAN
-900 IGDAEIRQLR
+900 IDSAQIRQLR

-965 NLGPNGIFSS
+965 NLGPNGIFSA

-996 IRQLYDWVVRNTY
+996 IRQLYDWVVKNTY

-1020 HPEFGYKDKR
+1020 NPEFGHQGER
-1030 VQIGELGFGL
+1030 VEIGQLGFGL
-1040 WFTEGYTKLNNLGD
+1040 WFEEGYTVLNNLGD
-1054 GGETLLYN
+1054 SGQSRLYN
-1062 VSRRGQPLYSSN
+1062 VSRRGT
-1074 PLFSLKPPVNGK
+1074 PLFSGK

-1117 NGDISLT
+1117 NGDIFRT
-1124 VPPTGWYATRHQ
+1124 VPPIGWYATRHQ

-1147 SELGRDLRLFSLE
+1147 PELRQDLRLYSLE
-1160 LMRINDGFVTDLH
+1160 LVRINDGYITDRH
-1173 TVYFAREDANPLGGQ
+1173 TVYFTKEDAYPRGGQ

-1202 QQHLIP
+1202 RERLMP

>member
-58 TFAKGASVRNGL
+58 TFAKGASVREGL
-70 DVEGATSLGGGATFG
+70 DVDGESRLGGGATFG

-145 ALGSGR
+145 SMGGGR

-201 WMLVQDVDLTT
+201 WMLVQDVDLST

-225 QIPSGRNTAPV
+225 QIPSGRNTPPV

-247 RNPERQSCLYLS
+247 RNAERQSCLYLS

-273 PILSDSDVSSSFGSV
+273 PLLSDSDVSSSFGTV

-297 DVLAQDQ
+297 DVLAPDQ
-304 DYVYARGL
+304 DYVFARGL

-337 SDATYYHK
+337 SDARYYHK
-345 SRNAETAVYEIS
+345 SRNADTSVYEIS

-362 GAKWRCLASSQ
+362 GAKWRCLADSQ
-373 GVAPSESRP
+373 GVAPSASRA

-390 APKDGRDGTKGD
+390 APEDGKNGKTSYVHIK
-402 KGSGTYIRYS
+402 YS
-412 NDGGKTFTP
+412 NDAGRTFTSNNGETVGDYIGQCTDFNEEAPTSP
-421 SAKSDFTDVSDVG
+421 SA
-434 RNLLLGTNT
+434 
-443 TIRGVKAPMVALRLS
+443 
-458 RRLKI
+458 
-463 GETYTLSY
+463 Y
-471 KYKGRVGKW
+471 K
-480 TTGYIGGGIYC
+480 
-491 FPAQNMQTDGEW
+491 
-503 EVYSQTLTI
+503 
-512 LDGDPNAPK
+512 
-521 NTPLWYRYYQLRNM
+521 
-535 FVNFYVGNDNDN
+535 
-547 VEREIK
+547 
-553 DVKLEVGS
+553 
-561 VATPYSPA
+561 
-569 PEDLEMGLVAGDWM
+569 
-583 GTCQSDNGY
+583 
-592 PKASVSDYTWS
+592 WS
-603 KIKGAPGS
+603 KTKGEQ
-611 PGSPGAPG
+611 GSPGAPG

-638 LHGTDF
+638 LNGTDF
-644 KGRLSDVVRAGRWCA
+644 KKSLSESRVRGRWCLFVNNSVFSKGYLDHRSAPIFGSDVVR
-659 QISDN
+659 ID
-664 SAFSKGEQYA
+664 
-674 DMTSPIFGADVM
+674 SPEPSQ
-686 LLSSPGNS
+686 LSSS
-694 NLSSAKNEYSDL
+694 MDEYSEIYQEIEAPL
-706 VQQLD
+706 VV
-711 GKLIPGQQYI
+711 GRQYV
-721 FSVYARSRRSNSC
+721 FSVYARRLNRGSDT
-734 KFWMI
+734 KFWLLSS
-739 AYPAGPH
+739 AGGTP
-746 TSFVAT
+746 TAFVAT
-752 KEWQR
+752 TEWKR
-757 FSISFSATS
+757 YSLSFYAG
-766 EACNFY
+766 EERCRVA
-772 LRLWNNQGNKPDG
+772 LRLWNRYGNKPEG
-785 SGVYFSAP
+785 RLILFSAA
-793 KLELDGAATPW
+793 KLEEAGEATPW

-812 GERGSSLR
+812 GERGGTIR

-825 SDLKEGTRFSAG
+825 SDLKEGTHFSAG
-837 TDGDPFLDVVT
+837 TDGDPFMDVVT
-848 MSTAAGTVETYYC
+848 ISTGAGTVETYYC
-861 TQSHAKSNATAPRAD
+861 TQSHEKSSATAPRAD

-886 EFISTRYALIGSAN
+886 EFISTRYALIGDAN
-900 IGDAEIRQLR
+900 IDSAQVRQLR

-965 NLGPNGIFSS
+965 NLGPNGIFSA

-996 IRQLYDWVVRNTY
+996 IRQLYDWVVYNKY
-1009 PDRQLGQPDMA
+1009 PERQLGQPDMA
-1020 HPEFGYKDKR
+1020 NPEFGHQDNR
-1030 VQIGELGFGL
+1030 VEIGQLGFGL
-1040 WFTEGYTKLNNLGD
+1040 WFEEGYTTLNNLGD
-1054 GGETLLYN
+1054 GGETKLYN
-1062 VSRRGQPLYSSN
+1062 VSRRGQPLYSSH

-1086 RVFMVSDASIDLY
+1086 RVFMVSDLSIELY
-1099 NRENYG
+1099 NAENYG

-1136 TMKDTGYSVYH
+1136 TMQRTGYSVYH
-1147 SELGRDLRLFSLE
+1147 TELGRRLDLYSLE
-1160 LMRINDGFVTDLH
+1160 LVRIEDGFITNLD
-1173 TVYFAREDANPLGGQ
+1173 TVYFAQEDANPLAGQ

-1202 QQHLIP
+1202 RERLMP

>member
-58 TFAKGASVRNGL
+58 TFAKGASVRDGL
-70 DVEGATSLGGGATFG
+70 DVEGESSLRGGATFG

-145 ALGSGR
+145 SMGGGR

-186 VVDAPDASAPLYATS
+186 VVDAPDADAPLYATS
-201 WMLVQDVDLTT
+201 WMLVQDVDLST

-225 QIPSGRNTAPV
+225 QIPSGRNTPPV

-247 RNPERQSCLYLS
+247 RNAERQSCLYLS

-297 DVLAQDQ
+297 AVLAPDQ
-304 DYVYARGL
+304 DYVFARGL

-317 IRLGADSLPIAEI
+317 IRLGPDSLPIAEI
-330 VDRGVWK
+330 VDRGVWT
-337 SDATYYHK
+337 SDARYYHK
-345 SRNAETAVYEIS
+345 SRNADTSVYEIS

-362 GAKWRCLASSQ
+362 GAKWRCLADSQ
-373 GVAPSESRP
+373 GVAPSASRA

-390 APKDGRDGTKGD
+390 APEDGKNGKTSYVHIK
-402 KGSGTYIRYS
+402 YS
-412 NDGGKTFTP
+412 NDGGLNFTSNNGETVGDYIGQCTDFNEQAPNRP
-421 SAKSDFTDVSDVG
+421 SA
-434 RNLLLGTNT
+434 
-443 TIRGVKAPMVALRLS
+443 
-458 RRLKI
+458 
-463 GETYTLSY
+463 Y
-471 KYKGRVGKW
+471 K
-480 TTGYIGGGIYC
+480 
-491 FPAQNMQTDGEW
+491 
-503 EVYSQTLTI
+503 
-512 LDGDPNAPK
+512 
-521 NTPLWYRYYQLRNM
+521 
-535 FVNFYVGNDNDN
+535 
-547 VEREIK
+547 
-553 DVKLEVGS
+553 
-561 VATPYSPA
+561 
-569 PEDLEMGLVAGDWM
+569 
-583 GTCQSDNGY
+583 
-592 PKASVSDYTWS
+592 WS
-603 KIKGAPGS
+603 KTKGEQGS
-611 PGSPGAPG
+611 PGAPGAPG

-644 KGRLSDVVRAGRWCA
+644 KGKILDSPHAGRWCA
-659 QISDN
+659 MVTDHSV
-664 SAFSKGEQYA
+664 FSKGEKYA
-674 DMTSPIFGADVM
+674 EMTNPIFGADTM
-686 LLSSPGNS
+686 LLSSPGNP
-694 NLSSAKNEYSDL
+694 NLSSTKNEYSDL

-711 GKLIPGQQYI
+711 GKLIRGQQYV

-772 LRLWNNQGNKPDG
+772 LRLWNNFGNRPDG
-785 SGVYFSAP
+785 AGVYFAAP

-804 CLSEDDKR
+804 CLSEADKR
-812 GERGSSLR
+812 GERGASIR

-825 SDLKEGTRFSAG
+825 SDLKDGSRFSAG
-837 TDGDPFLDVVT
+837 TDGDPFMDVVT
-848 MSTAAGTVETYYC
+848 ISTAAGTVETYYC
-861 TQSHAKSNATAPRAD
+861 TQSHEKSSATAPRAD

-886 EFISTRYALIGSAN
+886 EFISTRYALIGDAN
-900 IGDAEIRQLR
+900 IDSAQIRQLR

-965 NLGPNGIFSS
+965 NLGPNGIFSA
-975 LKRVGNKWERAGLM
+975 LKRVGNEWSRAGLM

-996 IRQLYDWVVRNTY
+996 IRQLYDWVVKNTY
-1009 PDRQLGQPDMA
+1009 PNRQPGQPDMA
-1020 HPEFGYKDKR
+1020 NPEFGHQGER
-1030 VQIGELGFGL
+1030 VEIGQLGFGL
-1040 WFTEGYTKLNNLGD
+1040 WFTEGYTTLNNLGD
-1054 GGETLLYN
+1054 SGQSRLYN
-1062 VSRRGQPLYSSN
+1062 VSRRGEPLYSSF

-1086 RVFMVSDASIDLY
+1086 RVFMVSDLSIDLY

-1124 VPPTGWYATRHQ
+1124 VPPTGWYATRYQ
-1136 TMKDTGYSVYH
+1136 EVKKPGDTVYH
-1147 SELGRDLRLFSLE
+1147 EGLNQSVPLYTLE
-1160 LMRINDGFVTDLH
+1160 LMRIEDGFITNLH
-1173 TVYFAREDANPLGGQ
+1173 TVYFALEDVYPLAGQ
-1188 TQKAQFGRDSRGNA
+1188 SYKADMGRDSKGHP
-1202 QQHLIP
+1202 QEHLIP

>member
-58 TFAKGASVRNGL
+58 TFAKGASVRDGL
-70 DVEGATSLGGGATFG
+70 DVEGESRLRGGATFG

-145 ALGSGR
+145 AMGGGR

-201 WMLVQDVDLTT
+201 WMLVQDVDLST

-225 QIPSGRNTAPV
+225 QIPSGRNTPPV

-247 RNPERQSCLYLS
+247 RNAERQSCLYLS

-273 PILSDSDVSSSFGSV
+273 PILSDSDVSSSFGTV
-288 PDFLRQMLG
+288 PDFLRRMLG
-297 DVLAQDQ
+297 DVLAPDQ
-304 DYVYARGL
+304 DYVFARGL

-317 IRLGADSLPIAEI
+317 IHLGADSLPIAEI
-330 VDRGVWK
+330 VDRGVWT
-337 SDATYYHK
+337 SDARYYHK
-345 SRNAETAVYEIS
+345 SRNADTSVYEIS

-373 GVAPSESRP
+373 GVPPSASRA

-390 APKDGRDGTKGD
+390 APKDGRDGARGD
-402 KGSGTYIRYS
+402 KGDPGERGERGLPGVPGQPGEKGEQGIPGAKGADGRTSYFHIKYSDVQNPSRSSQMSEVPNTFIGTYVDFEEADSDDPNRYTWHRFEGLQGANGDRGIPGTNGADGQTSYLHIKYS
-412 NDGGKTFTP
+412 NDAGRTFT
-421 SAKSDFTDVSDVG
+421 SND
-434 RNLLLGTNT
+434 
-443 TIRGVKAPMVALRLS
+443 
-458 RRLKI
+458 
-463 GETYTLSY
+463 GETVGDYIGQCTDFNAQDPDSPSSY
-471 KYKGRVGKW
+471 K
-480 TTGYIGGGIYC
+480 
-491 FPAQNMQTDGEW
+491 
-503 EVYSQTLTI
+503 
-512 LDGDPNAPK
+512 
-521 NTPLWYRYYQLRNM
+521 
-535 FVNFYVGNDNDN
+535 
-547 VEREIK
+547 
-553 DVKLEVGS
+553 
-561 VATPYSPA
+561 
-569 PEDLEMGLVAGDWM
+569 
-583 GTCQSDNGY
+583 
-592 PKASVSDYTWS
+592 WS
-603 KIKGAPGS
+603 KTKGEQ
-611 PGSPGAPG
+611 GSPGAPGAPGAPGRDG

-638 LHGTDF
+638 LNGTDF
-644 KGRLSDVVRAGRWCA
+644 KKSLSETFVRGRWRA
-659 QISDN
+659 YVNN
-664 SAFSKGEQYA
+664 SVFSKGVL
-674 DMTSPIFGADVM
+674 DTSSGPIFGASVVRIQSPEPSQ
-686 LLSSPGNS
+686 LSSS
-694 NLSSAKNEYSDL
+694 MDAYSEISQDIEAPL
-706 VQQLD
+706 VV
-711 GKLIPGQQYI
+711 GRQYV
-721 FSVYARSRRSNSC
+721 FSVYARRANRGSDT
-734 KFWMI
+734 KFWLLSS
-739 AYPAGPH
+739 AGGTPTAFMATTEWKRYSLSFYAG
-746 TSFVAT
+746 TSQCRVA
-752 KEWQR
+752 
-757 FSISFSATS
+757 
-766 EACNFY
+766 
-772 LRLWNNQGNKPDG
+772 LRLWNRYGNKPEG
-785 SGVYFSAP
+785 RLILFSAA
-793 KLELDGAATPW
+793 KLEEAGEATPW

-812 GERGSSLR
+812 GERGGTIR

-825 SDLKEGTRFSAG
+825 SDLKDGSRFSAG
-837 TDGDPFLDVVT
+837 TDGDPFMDVVT
-848 MSTAAGTVETYYC
+848 ISTAAGTVETYYC
-861 TQSHAKSNATAPRAD
+861 TQAHAKSSATAPRAD

-886 EFISTRYALIGSAN
+886 EFISTRYALIGDAN
-900 IGDAEIRQLR
+900 IDSAQIRQLR

-965 NLGPNGIFSS
+965 NLGPNGIFSA

-996 IRQLYDWVVRNTY
+996 IRQLYDWVVNNTY
-1009 PDRQLGQPDMA
+1009 PSRQLGQPDMA
-1020 HPEFGYKDKR
+1020 HPEFGHNGER
-1030 VQIGELGFGL
+1030 VEIGALGFGL
-1040 WFTEGYTKLNNLGD
+1040 WFEEGYTNLNNLGD
-1054 GGETLLYN
+1054 GGETKLYN
-1062 VSRRGQPLYSSN
+1062 VSRRGT
-1074 PLFSLKPPVNGK
+1074 PLFSGK

-1117 NGDISLT
+1117 NGDIFRT
-1124 VPPTGWYATRHQ
+1124 VPPIGWYATRHQ

-1147 SELGRDLRLFSLE
+1147 PELRQNLRLYSLE
-1160 LMRINDGFVTDLH
+1160 LVRINDGYITDRY
-1173 TVYFAREDANPLGGQ
+1173 TVYFTKEDAYPQGGQ

-1202 QQHLIP
+1202 RERLMP

>member
-58 TFAKGASVRNGL
+58 TFAKGASVRDGL
-70 DVEGATSLGGGATFG
+70 DVEGGSSLRGGATFG

-145 ALGSGR
+145 AMGGGR

-201 WMLVQDVDLTT
+201 WMLVQDVDLST

-225 QIPSGRNTAPV
+225 QIPSGRNTPPV

-247 RNPERQSCLYLS
+247 RNAERQSCLYLS

-273 PILSDSDVSSSFGSV
+273 PILSDSDVSSSFGTV
-288 PDFLRQMLG
+288 PDFLRRMLG
-297 DVLAQDQ
+297 DVLAPDQ
-304 DYVYARGL
+304 DYVFARGL

-337 SDATYYHK
+337 SDARYYHK
-345 SRNAETAVYEIS
+345 SRNADTSVYEIS

-362 GAKWRCLASSQ
+362 GAKWRCLADSQ
-373 GVAPSESRP
+373 GVAPSASRA

-390 APKDGRDGTKGD
+390 APEDGKNGKTSYVHIK
-402 KGSGTYIRYS
+402 YS
-412 NDGGKTFTP
+412 NDGGRSFT
-421 SAKSDFTDVSDVG
+421 SNNGETVG
-434 RNLLLGTNT
+434 DY
-443 TIRGVKAPMVALRLS
+443 
-458 RRLKI
+458 I
-463 GETYTLSY
+463 GECTDFNEIAPNSPSSY
-471 KYKGRVGKW
+471 K
-480 TTGYIGGGIYC
+480 
-491 FPAQNMQTDGEW
+491 
-503 EVYSQTLTI
+503 
-512 LDGDPNAPK
+512 
-521 NTPLWYRYYQLRNM
+521 
-535 FVNFYVGNDNDN
+535 
-547 VEREIK
+547 
-553 DVKLEVGS
+553 
-561 VATPYSPA
+561 
-569 PEDLEMGLVAGDWM
+569 
-583 GTCQSDNGY
+583 
-592 PKASVSDYTWS
+592 WS
-603 KIKGAPGS
+603 KIKGEPGA
-611 PGSPGAPG
+611 PGAPG

-644 KGRLSDVVRAGRWCA
+644 KGKILDSPRAGRWCA
-659 QISDN
+659 MVTDN
-664 SAFSKGEQYA
+664 SVFSKAEKYA
-674 DMTSPIFGADVM
+674 EMTNPIFGADTM
-686 LLSSPGNS
+686 LLSSPGNP
-694 NLSSAKNEYSDL
+694 NLSSTKNEYSDL

-711 GKLIPGQQYI
+711 GKLIRGQQYV

-757 FSISFSATS
+757 FSISFSAAS

-772 LRLWNNQGNKPDG
+772 LRLWNNFGNRPDG
-785 SGVYFSAP
+785 AGVYFAAP

-812 GERGSSLR
+812 GERGGTIR

-825 SDLKEGTRFSAG
+825 SDLKDGSRFSAG
-837 TDGDPFLDVVT
+837 TDGDPFMDVVT
-848 MSTAAGTVETYYC
+848 MSTGAGTVETYYC
-861 TQSHAKSNATAPRAD
+861 TQSHEKSSATAPRAD

-886 EFISTRYALIGSAN
+886 EFISTRYALIGDAN
-900 IGDAEIRQLR
+900 IDSAQIRQLR

-965 NLGPNGIFSS
+965 NLGPNGIFSA
-975 LKRVGNKWERAGLM
+975 LKRVGNKWDRAGLM

-996 IRQLYDWVVRNTY
+996 VRQLYDWVVYNKY

-1020 HPEFGYKDKR
+1020 NPEFGHQDNR
-1030 VQIGELGFGL
+1030 VEIGQLGFGL
-1040 WFTEGYTKLNNLGD
+1040 WFEEGYTTLNNLGD
-1054 GGETLLYN
+1054 SGQSRLYN
-1062 VSRRGQPLYSSN
+1062 VSRRGT
-1074 PLFSLKPPVNGK
+1074 PLFSGK

-1117 NGDISLT
+1117 NGDIFRT
-1124 VPPTGWYATRHQ
+1124 VPPIGWYATRHQ
-1136 TMKDTGYSVYH
+1136 TMTDTGYSVYH
-1147 SELGRDLRLFSLE
+1147 PELRQDLRLYTLE
-1160 LMRINDGFVTDLH
+1160 LVRINDGYITDRH
-1173 TVYFAREDANPLGGQ
+1173 TVYFTKEDAYPRGGQ

-1202 QQHLIP
+1202 RERLMP

>member
-58 TFAKGASVRNGL
+58 TFAKGASVRDGL
-70 DVEGATSLGGGATFG
+70 DVEGGSSLRGGATFG

-145 ALGSGR
+145 AVGGGR

-186 VVDAPDASAPLYATS
+186 VVDAPDADAPLYATS
-201 WMLVQDVDLTT
+201 WMLVQDVDLST

-225 QIPSGRNTAPV
+225 QIPSGRNTPPV

-247 RNPERQSCLYLS
+247 RNAERQSCLYLS

-273 PILSDSDVSSSFGSV
+273 PLLSDSDVSSSFGTV

-297 DVLAQDQ
+297 DVLAPDQ
-304 DYVYARGL
+304 DYVFARGL

-317 IRLGADSLPIAEI
+317 IRLGPDSLPIAEI
-330 VDRGVWK
+330 VDRGVWT
-337 SDATYYHK
+337 SDARYYHK
-345 SRNAETAVYEIS
+345 SRNSDTSVYEIS

-362 GAKWRCLASSQ
+362 GAKWRCLADSQ
-373 GVAPSESRP
+373 GVAPSASRA

-390 APKDGRDGTKGD
+390 APKDGRDGARGD
-402 KGSGTYIRYS
+402 KGEPGE
-412 NDGGKTFTP
+412 
-421 SAKSDFTDVSDVG
+421 
-434 RNLLLGTNT
+434 
-443 TIRGVKAPMVALRLS
+443 RGER
-458 RRLKI
+458 
-463 GETYTLSY
+463 
-471 KYKGRVGKW
+471 
-480 TTGYIGGGIYC
+480 
-491 FPAQNMQTDGEW
+491 
-503 EVYSQTLTI
+503 
-512 LDGDPNAPK
+512 
-521 NTPLWYRYYQLRNM
+521 
-535 FVNFYVGNDNDN
+535 GND
-547 VEREIK
+547 
-553 DVKLEVGS
+553 
-561 VATPYSPA
+561 
-569 PEDLEMGLVAGDWM
+569 
-583 GTCQSDNGY
+583 
-592 PKASVSDYTWS
+592 
-603 KIKGAPGS
+603 GAPGA
-611 PGSPGAPG
+611 PGAPGRDGAPGKDGKNGRDG

-644 KGRLSDVVRAGRWCA
+644 KGKILDSPDAGRWCA
-659 QISDN
+659 MVTDN
-664 SAFSKGEQYA
+664 SVFSKGEKYA
-674 DMTSPIFGADVM
+674 EMTNPIFGADTM
-686 LLSSPGNS
+686 LLSSPGNPS
-694 NLSSAKNEYSDL
+694 LSSTKNEYSDF

-711 GKLIPGQQYI
+711 GKLIRGQQYV

-772 LRLWNNQGNKPDG
+772 LRLWNNFGNRPDG
-785 SGVYFSAP
+785 AGVYFAAP

-812 GERGSSLR
+812 GERGGTIR

-825 SDLKEGTRFSAG
+825 SDFKDGSRFSAG
-837 TDGDPFLDVVT
+837 TDGDPFMDVVT
-848 MSTAAGTVETYYC
+848 ISTAAGTVETYYC
-861 TQSHAKSNATAPRAD
+861 TQSHEKSSATAPRAD

-886 EFISTRYALIGSAN
+886 EFISTRYALIGDAN
-900 IGDAEIRQLR
+900 IDSAQVRQLR

-965 NLGPNGIFSS
+965 NLGPNGIFSA

-996 IRQLYDWVVRNTY
+996 IRQLYDWVVYNKY
-1009 PDRQLGQPDMA
+1009 PERQLGQPDMA
-1020 HPEFGYKDKR
+1020 NPEFGHQDQR
-1030 VQIGELGFGL
+1030 VEIGQLGFGL
-1040 WFTEGYTKLNNLGD
+1040 WFEEGYTTLNNLGD
-1054 GGETLLYN
+1054 SGQSRLYN
-1062 VSRRGQPLYSSN
+1062 VSRRGT
-1074 PLFSLKPPVNGK
+1074 PLFSGK

-1117 NGDISLT
+1117 NGDIFRT
-1124 VPPTGWYATRHQ
+1124 VPPIGWYATRHQ
-1136 TMKDTGYSVYH
+1136 TMTDTGYSVH
-1147 SELGRDLRLFSLE
+1147 HPELRQDLRLFSLE
-1160 LMRINDGFVTDLH
+1160 LVRINDGYITDRH
-1173 TVYFAREDANPLGGQ
+1173 TVYFTKEDAYPQGGQ

-1202 QQHLIP
+1202 RERLMP